1 MALKIGDRV
10 RENTSSTGVG
20 GLSLTGA
27 PAGFQTF
34 SSVLASGDTTY
45 YSLEENDKFEVG
57 IGTYG
62 SNNLERTTVLSS
74 SNSGNK
80 ISLGGSG
87 VVFITYPAAKAIF
100 NSETD
105 QLVLPVSGLLFNN
118 GTAIKDAKLV
128 ELSDVSLSGTPV
140 QNSVFD
146 LNITNKS
153 LSIGDLT
160 GPTNSNNILIG
171 YGAGSGITT
180 GSDSVIIGAESST
193 INKTGQH
200 NVHIG
205 TKAGPVTSDSASS
218 VYNSVAVGYSAGNKM
233 RHESIAIGYQSAE
246 NAYEIGFIGIG
257 YQVGNGLGSYSTA
270 IGYQAANS
278 LGEDYAISL
287 GYQAGYN
294 GAGESVIWIGQG
306 AGHSSTGSTKSI
318 GIGKNAGKSSSGTEC
333 IYIGEG
339 AGTSN
344 SANNLVFVGNAIPS
358 SNGTLIKGD
367 MDSKRIAV
375 GVADVTLDDTFFV
388 GINSANDEGVV
399 VKGAVSQVSNLT
411 SWKNNSDAVLASVSK
426 DGVVSAHEIVAT
438 GNGIQIANLVPA
450 STTNR
455 LYNNSGELYFNGS
468 AVGGGDVTTDQLN
481 YVSGIAVYGSG
492 QTIENEANITALLSA
507 SGTATSLIA
516 SSGIATYASGQA
528 VSNQSSIV
536 TNASN
541 ISTNTARVSYAS
553 GQAISNQSNITALLS
568 ASGTATSLISSS
580 GIATYA
586 SGQAIANEG
595 GIVAVSGI
603 AVYASGHVHDDL
615 YISGVASYASGQAIS
630 NQSEIIA
637 VSGWSDS
644 TFLKIDDDTY
654 VSGIAAYGSG
664 QAISNQSN
672 ITTNASNISTN
683 TGNIS
688 SNTAKVN
695 YASGQAIENESDI
708 AALLSASGT
717 ATSLVAS
724 SGIANYASGQAVSN
738 QASIST
744 NASNITY
751 VSGVATNKFVVTA
764 ADSSNYT
771 IDGMGLNSATDPV
784 IYLHKGHTYY
794 FDKQTASHPFRVSTS
809 NGGAAYQDADGNN
822 IEISGQGTLKFEVP
836 QNAPDKLYYYCTSHA
851 AMNGVIYT
859 TNNVDEIIHV
869 SGIAAY
875 ASGQAITNQ
884 SNITA
889 LNTASGIATSLLA
902 VSGTATSLV
911 STSGIASYASGQAV
925 SNQSSI
931 TSLLTASGTATS
943 LIASSGI
950 ASYASGQAIAN
961 ESDIVAVSGIAAYA
975 SGTSG
980 AGGSITVKEA
990 DGSPNV
996 SNVTTIVVSNGT
1008 LTDNGGG
1015 QVTVTTGGGG
1025 GGGDVTTG
1033 QLNYVSGIAVYG
1045 SGQAILNQ
1053 SNITALN
1060 TASGIATSLLA
1071 VSGTATSLV
1080 ATSGI
1085 ATYASGNTANISFGS
1100 NAEGD
1105 LLYHNGTSFIRLPKG
1120 ANDYILKMDGNVPN
1134 WEADTGGSS
1143 LSAGSGILVDGASKI
1158 NVYGGSGNFQEL
1170 QVTSDNVFVPKI
1182 IFTGSGA
1189 VDTPITL
1196 ETRSSYE
1203 SVSGSGSALLFQGTQ
1218 GQLFSI
1224 TDNLSSGVI
1233 FSVADIAGLP
1243 LIEADASGDV
1253 KLGEFGRYVG
1263 VGSGVPQYGL
1273 DISASGRIQKGVVLS
1288 SYVPAVTTNTLYNE
1302 GGTLKFNG
1310 SSIGGGGVDTYTS
1323 GVATYA
1329 SGQAISNQS
1338 SITALNTASGIATSL
1353 LSVSGTAT
1361 SLIAS
1366 SGIATYASGQAIAN
1380 ESDILATSGIAAYA
1394 SGLNNYLLNPS
1405 GVGGI
1410 SITSDVDFVIFS
1422 GDATLARS
1430 SELNYVSGVATYASG
1445 NTIATQAIANYA
1457 SGQAI
1462 ENEGLVTY
1470 ASGNTANISFGS
1482 NAEGDLLYHNGTS
1495 FIRLPK
1501 GTDDYI
1507 LKMNGNVPNW
1517 EADTGGSSLSA
1528 GSGVFVDGASKINIH
1543 SGTGN
1548 FQEVQLTSTNTFTPK
1563 MIFTGSGIQDTPVT
1577 LKVLSSH
1584 ASVNTSGT
1592 ALSFEGTQGQLFG
1605 ITDNLSSGNIF
1616 TVNDITGLPL
1626 ISADASGDVKIGQF
1640 GRYVG
1645 IGTGVP
1651 LYGFDVSSSGQL
1663 QKGVILSDY
1672 VPATTTNALYNDGG
1686 TLKFNGSAVGG
1697 GSASAEAQ
1705 YASGQAISNQS
1716 NITALLTASGTATS
1730 LIASSGIASYASGQ
1744 AVSNQSNITA
1754 LNTASGIA
1762 TSLVASSGIATYS
1775 SGVLTGG
1782 IANFNKV
1789 GINTGSP
1796 AFGLDVTGA
1805 GASGIIQATGLIV
1818 GVSGIACNGHF
1829 SATTKSFL
1837 IDHPTKDG
1845 MKLQYASLEGPENGV
1860 YIRGTSGSNI
1870 ITLPEYWSTLVDQS
1884 TVTVSLTAI
1893 GYYQALYIE
1902 EKGKNYIKVGGS
1914 KGSYDYVVYG
1924 ERKDVEKLKVE
1935 W

>member
-27 PAGFQTF
+27 PAGFQRF
-34 SSVLASGDTTY
+34 SAILASGDITY

-80 ISLGGSG
+80 IELGGSG
-87 VVFITYPAAKAIF
+87 VVFITYPASRAIF
-100 NSETD
+100 SSETG
-105 QLVLPVSGLLFNN
+105 QFVLGASGLLFAN
-118 GTAIKDAKLV
+118 GTNVKEGKLV
-128 ELSDVSLSGTPV
+128 ELADVSLSGTPV

-153 LSIGDLT
+153 LSIGDQT

-171 YGAGSGITT
+171 YGAGSGITS

-205 TKAGPVTSDSASS
+205 AKAGPVVSDAASS

-233 RHESIAIGYQSAE
+233 RHESVAIGYEAALH
-246 NAYEIGFIGIG
+246 AYEIGFVGIG
-257 YQVGNGLGSYSTA
+257 YQVGSGLGSYSTVV
-270 IGYQAANS
+270 GYQAGRT
-278 LGEDYAISL
+278 LGEDYAVAL

-306 AGHSSTGSTKSI
+306 AGHSSTGSAKSI
-318 GIGKNAGKSSSGTEC
+318 GIGKNAGKSSSGAEC
-333 IYIGEG
+333 IYIGES
-339 AGTSN
+339 AGLSN
-344 SANNLVFVGNAIPS
+344 SS
-358 SNGTLIKGD
+358 SNLLFIGNGSPAANDTLIKGD
-367 MDSKRIAV
+367 MDAKRIAI
-375 GVADVTLDDTFFV
+375 GVADVTLDDTLFV
-388 GINSANDEGVV
+388 GVNSANDEGIV
-399 VKGAVSQVSNLT
+399 VKAAVSQVSNLT
-411 SWKNNSDAVLASVSK
+411 SWKSSSDSVLASVSK

-438 GNGIQIANLVPA
+438 GNGIQIASLVPA
-450 STTNR
+450 STTNK
-455 LYNNSGELYFNGS
+455 LYNSAGSLYFNGS
-468 AVGGGDVTTDQLN
+468 QVSAPSGVPSGIAFFGLDKAIAQDSNIVYDSGNQRINLGSGGLKFSDGTIQTTADN
-481 YVSGIAVYGSG
+481 DTYVSGIAVYSSG
-492 QTIENEANITALLSA
+492 QT
-507 SGTATSLIA
+507 
-516 SSGIATYASGQA
+516 
-528 VSNQSSIV
+528 
-536 TNASN
+536 
-541 ISTNTARVSYAS
+541 
-553 GQAISNQSNITALLS
+553 ISNQSNITALLV
-568 ASGTATSLISSS
+568 ASGTATSLIS
-580 GIATYA
+580 
-586 SGQAIANEG
+586 
-595 GIVAVSGI
+595 
-603 AVYASGHVHDDL
+603 
-615 YISGVASYASGQAIS
+615 
-630 NQSEIIA
+630 
-637 VSGWSDS
+637 
-644 TFLKIDDDTY
+644 
-654 VSGIAAYGSG
+654 
-664 QAISNQSN
+664 
-672 ITTNASNISTN
+672 
-683 TGNIS
+683 
-688 SNTAKVN
+688 
-695 YASGQAIENESDI
+695 
-708 AALLSASGT
+708 
-717 ATSLVAS
+717 S

-738 QASIST
+738 QANITT
-744 NASNITY
+744 NTNNITY
-751 VSGVATNKFVVTA
+751 VSGVATNKFTVTA

-771 IDGMGLNSATDPV
+771 IDGMGLNSATDPS

-794 FDKQTASHPFRVSTS
+794 FDKQTSSHPFRVSTS
-809 NGGAAYQDADGNN
+809 NGGAAYQDADGNS

-851 AMNGVIYT
+851 SMNGVIYT

-911 STSGIASYASGQAV
+911 ATSGIATYASGQAV
-925 SNQSSI
+925 SNQSNI
-931 TSLLTASGTATS
+931 TALLTASGTATS

-996 SNVTTIVVSNGT
+996 GNVTTIVVSNGT

-1015 QVTVTTGGGG
+1015 QVTVTTGGSG
-1025 GGGDVTTG
+1025 GGGDVTTS

-1045 SGQAILNQ
+1045 SGQSILNQ
-1053 SNITALN
+1053 SNITALS

-1120 ANDYILKMDGNVPN
+1120 TDDYILKMNGNVPN
-1134 WEADTGGSS
+1134 WEADSGGSS
-1143 LSAGSGILVDGASKI
+1143 LSAGSGVFVDGASKI

-1170 QVTSDNVFVPKI
+1170 QVTSDNVFVPKVV
-1182 IFTGSGA
+1182 FTGSGA

-1263 VGSGVPQYGL
+1263 VGSGVPEYGL
-1273 DISASGRIQKGVVLS
+1273 DISASGRIQKGIVLS
-1288 SYVPAVTTNTLYNE
+1288 SYMPAVTTNTLYNE

-1338 SITALNTASGIATSL
+1338 SITSL
-1353 LSVSGTAT
+1353 LSASGTAT

-1366 SGIATYASGQAIAN
+1366 SGIASYASGQAISNQGNIIALLSASGTATSLIASSGIATYASGQAIENEGLATYASGQAIAN

-1410 SITSDVDFVIFS
+1410 SITSDADFVIFS

-1430 SELNYVSGVATYASG
+1430 SELNYVSGVAV
-1445 NTIATQAIANYA
+1445 YA
-1457 SGQAI
+1457 SGQITPA
-1462 ENEGLVTY
+1462 LT
-1470 ASGNTANISFGS
+1470 
-1482 NAEGDLLYHNGTS
+1482 
-1495 FIRLPK
+1495 
-1501 GTDDYI
+1501 
-1507 LKMNGNVPNW
+1507 
-1517 EADTGGSSLSA
+1517 A
-1528 GSGVFVDGASKINIH
+1528 GSGITIDGADKINVHGGSGHFINLAVDGA
-1543 SGTGN
+1543 
-1548 FQEVQLTSTNTFTPK
+1548 
-1563 MIFTGSGIQDTPVT
+1563 
-1577 LKVLSSH
+1577 
-1584 ASVNTSGT
+1584 
-1592 ALSFEGTQGQLFG
+1592 
-1605 ITDNLSSGNIF
+1605 
-1616 TVNDITGLPL
+1616 
-1626 ISADASGDVKIGQF
+1626 
-1640 GRYVG
+1640 
-1645 IGTGVP
+1645 
-1651 LYGFDVSSSGQL
+1651 
-1663 QKGVILSDY
+1663 
-1672 VPATTTNALYNDGG
+1672 
-1686 TLKFNGSAVGG
+1686 
-1697 GSASAEAQ
+1697 
-1705 YASGQAISNQS
+1705 
-1716 NITALLTASGTATS
+1716 
-1730 LIASSGIASYASGQ
+1730 
-1744 AVSNQSNITA
+1744 
-1754 LNTASGIA
+1754 
-1762 TSLVASSGIATYS
+1762 
-1775 SGVLTGG
+1775 
-1782 IANFNKV
+1782 
-1789 GINTGSP
+1789 
-1796 AFGLDVTGA
+1796 
-1805 GASGIIQATGLIV
+1805 
-1818 GVSGIACNGHF
+1818 F

-1845 MKLQYASLEGPENGV
+1845 MKLQYGSLEGPENGV
-1860 YIRGTSGSNI
+1860 YIRGTSGSNV

-1884 TVTVSLTAI
+1884 TVTVTLTSI
-1893 GYYQALYIE
+1893 GYYQPLFIK
-1902 EKGKNYIKVGGS
+1902 EKGKNYIKVGGC

>member
-27 PAGFQTF
+27 PAGFQRF
-34 SSVLASGDTTY
+34 SAILASGDVTY

-87 VVFITYPAAKAIF
+87 IVFITYPASKAIF
-100 NSETD
+100 NSESD
-105 QLVLPVSGLLFNN
+105 QLVLGASGLLFAN
-118 GTAIKDAKLV
+118 GTNFKDAKLV
-128 ELSDVSLSGTPV
+128 ELSDVNLSGTPV

-153 LSIGDLT
+153 LSIGDQT

-171 YGAGSGITT
+171 YGAGSGITS

-205 TKAGPVTSDSASS
+205 AKAGPVVSDAASS

-233 RHESIAIGYQSAE
+233 RHESVAIGYEAALH
-246 NAYEIGFIGIG
+246 AYEIGFVGIG
-257 YQVGNGLGSYSTA
+257 YQVGSGLGSYSTVV
-270 IGYQAANS
+270 GYQAGRT
-278 LGEDYAISL
+278 LGEDYAVAL

-306 AGHSSTGSTKSI
+306 AGHSSTGSAKSI
-318 GIGKNAGKSSSGTEC
+318 GIGKNAGKSSSGAEC
-333 IYIGEG
+333 IYIGES
-339 AGTSN
+339 AGLSN
-344 SANNLVFVGNAIPS
+344 SS
-358 SNGTLIKGD
+358 SNLLFIGNGSPAANDTLIKGD
-367 MDSKRIAV
+367 MDAKRIAI
-375 GVADVTLDDTFFV
+375 GVADVTLDDTLFV
-388 GINSANDEGVV
+388 GVNSANDEGIV
-399 VKGAVSQVSNLT
+399 VKAAVSQVSNLT
-411 SWKNNSDAVLASVSK
+411 SWKNSSDSVLASVSK

-438 GNGIQIANLVPA
+438 GNGIQIASLVPA
-450 STTNR
+450 STTNK
-455 LYNNSGELYFNGS
+455 LYNSAGSLYFNGS
-468 AVGGGDVTTDQLN
+468 QVSAPSGVPSGIAFFGLDKAIAQDSNIVYDSGNQRINLGSGGLKFSDGTIQTTADN
-481 YVSGIAVYGSG
+481 DTYVSGIAAYG
-492 QTIENEANITALLSA
+492 
-507 SGTATSLIA
+507 
-516 SSGIATYASGQA
+516 SGQA
-528 VSNQSSIV
+528 VSNQSSIS
-536 TNASN
+536 TNSSN
-541 ISTNTARVSYAS
+541 ISTNTNNISTNSSRVAYAS
-553 GQAISNQSNITALLS
+553 GLAISNELNVA
-568 ASGTATSLISSS
+568 
-580 GIATYA
+580 YA

-595 GIVAVSGI
+595 DIFAVSGIAAYASGVGGGDVTTAQLNYVSGI

-615 YISGVASYASGQAIS
+615 Y
-630 NQSEIIA
+630 
-637 VSGWSDS
+637 
-644 TFLKIDDDTY
+644 
-654 VSGIAAYGSG
+654 VSGIASYASG

-708 AALLSASGT
+708 AALLTASGT
-717 ATSLVAS
+717 ATSLIAS

-738 QASIST
+738 QASITT
-744 NASNITY
+744 NANNITY
-751 VSGVATNKFVVTA
+751 VSGVATNKFTVTA

-771 IDGMGLNSATDPV
+771 IDGMGLNSATDPS

-794 FDKQTASHPFRVSTS
+794 FDKQTSSHPFRVSTS
-809 NGGAAYQDADGNN
+809 NGGAAYQDADGNS

-851 AMNGVIYT
+851 SMNGVIYT

-911 STSGIASYASGQAV
+911 ATSGIATYASGQAV
-925 SNQSSI
+925 SNQSNI
-931 TSLLTASGTATS
+931 TALLTASGTATS

-996 SNVTTIVVSNGT
+996 GNVTTIVVSNGT

-1015 QVTVTTGGGG
+1015 QVTVTTGGSG
-1025 GGGDVTTG
+1025 GGGDVTTS

-1045 SGQAILNQ
+1045 SGQSILNQ
-1053 SNITALN
+1053 SNITALS

-1120 ANDYILKMDGNVPN
+1120 TDDYILKMNGNVPN
-1134 WEADTGGSS
+1134 WEADSGGSS
-1143 LSAGSGILVDGASKI
+1143 LSAGSGVFVDGASKI

-1170 QVTSDNVFVPKI
+1170 QVTSDNVFVPKVV
-1182 IFTGSGA
+1182 FTGSGA

-1263 VGSGVPQYGL
+1263 VGSGVPEYGL
-1273 DISASGRIQKGVVLS
+1273 DISASGRIQKGIVLS
-1288 SYVPAVTTNTLYNE
+1288 SYMPAVTTNTLYNE

-1338 SITALNTASGIATSL
+1338 SITAL
-1353 LSVSGTAT
+1353 LSASGTAT

-1366 SGIATYASGQAIAN
+1366 SGIATYASGQAIENEGLATYASGQAIAN

-1410 SITSDVDFVIFS
+1410 SITSDADFVIFS

-1430 SELNYVSGVATYASG
+1430 SELNYVSGVAV
-1445 NTIATQAIANYA
+1445 YA
-1457 SGQAI
+1457 SGQITPA
-1462 ENEGLVTY
+1462 LT
-1470 ASGNTANISFGS
+1470 
-1482 NAEGDLLYHNGTS
+1482 
-1495 FIRLPK
+1495 
-1501 GTDDYI
+1501 
-1507 LKMNGNVPNW
+1507 
-1517 EADTGGSSLSA
+1517 A
-1528 GSGVFVDGASKINIH
+1528 GSGITIDGADKINVHGGSGHFINLAVDGA
-1543 SGTGN
+1543 
-1548 FQEVQLTSTNTFTPK
+1548 
-1563 MIFTGSGIQDTPVT
+1563 
-1577 LKVLSSH
+1577 
-1584 ASVNTSGT
+1584 
-1592 ALSFEGTQGQLFG
+1592 
-1605 ITDNLSSGNIF
+1605 
-1616 TVNDITGLPL
+1616 
-1626 ISADASGDVKIGQF
+1626 
-1640 GRYVG
+1640 
-1645 IGTGVP
+1645 
-1651 LYGFDVSSSGQL
+1651 
-1663 QKGVILSDY
+1663 
-1672 VPATTTNALYNDGG
+1672 
-1686 TLKFNGSAVGG
+1686 
-1697 GSASAEAQ
+1697 
-1705 YASGQAISNQS
+1705 
-1716 NITALLTASGTATS
+1716 
-1730 LIASSGIASYASGQ
+1730 
-1744 AVSNQSNITA
+1744 
-1754 LNTASGIA
+1754 
-1762 TSLVASSGIATYS
+1762 
-1775 SGVLTGG
+1775 
-1782 IANFNKV
+1782 
-1789 GINTGSP
+1789 
-1796 AFGLDVTGA
+1796 
-1805 GASGIIQATGLIV
+1805 
-1818 GVSGIACNGHF
+1818 F

-1845 MKLQYASLEGPENGV
+1845 MKLQYGSLEGPENGV
-1860 YIRGTSGSNI
+1860 YIRGTSGSNV

-1884 TVTVSLTAI
+1884 TVTVTLTSI
-1893 GYYQALYIE
+1893 GYYQPLFIK
-1902 EKGKNYIKVGGS
+1902 EKGKNYIKVGGC

>member
-27 PAGFQTF
+27 PAGFQRF
-34 SSVLASGDTTY
+34 SAILASGDITY

-80 ISLGGSG
+80 IELGGSG
-87 VVFITYPAAKAIF
+87 VVFITYPASRAIF
-100 NSETD
+100 SSETG
-105 QLVLPVSGLLFNN
+105 QFVLGASGLLFAN
-118 GTAIKDAKLV
+118 GTNVKEGKLV
-128 ELSDVSLSGTPV
+128 ELADVSLSGTPV

-153 LSIGDLT
+153 LSIGDQT
-160 GPTNSNNILIG
+160 RPTNSNNILIG
-171 YGAGSGITT
+171 YGAGSGITS

-205 TKAGPVTSDSASS
+205 AKAGPVVSDAASS

-233 RHESIAIGYQSAE
+233 RHESVAIGYEAALH
-246 NAYEIGFIGIG
+246 AYEIGFVGIG
-257 YQVGNGLGSYSTA
+257 YQVGSGLGSYSTVV
-270 IGYQAANS
+270 GYQAGRT
-278 LGEDYAISL
+278 LGEDYAVAL

-306 AGHSSTGSTKSI
+306 AGHSSTGSAKSI
-318 GIGKNAGKSSSGTEC
+318 GIGKNAGKSSSGAEC
-333 IYIGEG
+333 IYIGES
-339 AGTSN
+339 AGLSN
-344 SANNLVFVGNAIPS
+344 SS
-358 SNGTLIKGD
+358 SNLLFIGNGSPAANDTLIKGD
-367 MDSKRIAV
+367 MDAKRIAI
-375 GVADVTLDDTFFV
+375 GVADVTLDDTLFV
-388 GINSANDEGVV
+388 GVNSANDEGIV
-399 VKGAVSQVSNLT
+399 VKAAVSQVSNLT
-411 SWKNNSDAVLASVSK
+411 SWKNSSDSVLASVSK

-438 GNGIQIANLVPA
+438 GNGIQIASLVPA
-450 STTNR
+450 STTNK
-455 LYNNSGELYFNGS
+455 LYNSAGSLYFNGS
-468 AVGGGDVTTDQLN
+468 QVSAPSGVPSGIAFFGLDKAIAQDSNIVYDSGNQRINLGSGGLKFSDGTIQTTADN
-481 YVSGIAVYGSG
+481 DTYVSGIAVYSSG
-492 QTIENEANITALLSA
+492 QT
-507 SGTATSLIA
+507 
-516 SSGIATYASGQA
+516 
-528 VSNQSSIV
+528 
-536 TNASN
+536 
-541 ISTNTARVSYAS
+541 
-553 GQAISNQSNITALLS
+553 ISNQSNITALLV
-568 ASGTATSLISSS
+568 ASGTATSLIS
-580 GIATYA
+580 
-586 SGQAIANEG
+586 
-595 GIVAVSGI
+595 
-603 AVYASGHVHDDL
+603 
-615 YISGVASYASGQAIS
+615 
-630 NQSEIIA
+630 
-637 VSGWSDS
+637 
-644 TFLKIDDDTY
+644 
-654 VSGIAAYGSG
+654 
-664 QAISNQSN
+664 
-672 ITTNASNISTN
+672 
-683 TGNIS
+683 
-688 SNTAKVN
+688 
-695 YASGQAIENESDI
+695 
-708 AALLSASGT
+708 
-717 ATSLVAS
+717 S

-738 QASIST
+738 QANITT
-744 NASNITY
+744 NTNNITY
-751 VSGVATNKFVVTA
+751 VSGVATNKFTVTA

-771 IDGMGLNSATDPV
+771 IDGMGLNSAIDPS

-794 FDKQTASHPFRVSTS
+794 FDKQTSSHPFRVSTS
-809 NGGAAYQDADGNN
+809 NGGAAYQDADGNS

-851 AMNGVIYT
+851 SMNGVIYT

-911 STSGIASYASGQAV
+911 ATSGIATYASGQAV
-925 SNQSSI
+925 SNQSNI
-931 TSLLTASGTATS
+931 TALLTASGTATS

-996 SNVTTIVVSNGT
+996 GNVTTIVVSNGT

-1015 QVTVTTGGGG
+1015 QVTVTTGGSG
-1025 GGGDVTTG
+1025 GGGDVTTS

-1045 SGQAILNQ
+1045 SGQSILNQ
-1053 SNITALN
+1053 SNITALS

-1120 ANDYILKMDGNVPN
+1120 TDDYILKMNGNVPN
-1134 WEADTGGSS
+1134 WEADSGGSS
-1143 LSAGSGILVDGASKI
+1143 LSAGSGVFVDGASKI

-1170 QVTSDNVFVPKI
+1170 QVTSDNVFVPKVV
-1182 IFTGSGA
+1182 FTGSGA

-1263 VGSGVPQYGL
+1263 VGSGVPEYGL
-1273 DISASGRIQKGVVLS
+1273 DISASGRIQKGIVLS
-1288 SYVPAVTTNTLYNE
+1288 SYMPAVTTNTLYNE

-1338 SITALNTASGIATSL
+1338 SITSLLSASGTATSLIASSGIASYASGQAISNQGNIIAL
-1353 LSVSGTAT
+1353 LSASGTAT

-1410 SITSDVDFVIFS
+1410 SITSDADFVIFS

-1430 SELNYVSGVATYASG
+1430 SELNYVSGVAV
-1445 NTIATQAIANYA
+1445 YA
-1457 SGQAI
+1457 SGQITPA
-1462 ENEGLVTY
+1462 LT
-1470 ASGNTANISFGS
+1470 
-1482 NAEGDLLYHNGTS
+1482 
-1495 FIRLPK
+1495 
-1501 GTDDYI
+1501 
-1507 LKMNGNVPNW
+1507 
-1517 EADTGGSSLSA
+1517 A
-1528 GSGVFVDGASKINIH
+1528 GSGITIDGADKINVHGGSGHFINLAVDGA
-1543 SGTGN
+1543 
-1548 FQEVQLTSTNTFTPK
+1548 
-1563 MIFTGSGIQDTPVT
+1563 
-1577 LKVLSSH
+1577 
-1584 ASVNTSGT
+1584 
-1592 ALSFEGTQGQLFG
+1592 
-1605 ITDNLSSGNIF
+1605 
-1616 TVNDITGLPL
+1616 
-1626 ISADASGDVKIGQF
+1626 
-1640 GRYVG
+1640 
-1645 IGTGVP
+1645 
-1651 LYGFDVSSSGQL
+1651 
-1663 QKGVILSDY
+1663 
-1672 VPATTTNALYNDGG
+1672 
-1686 TLKFNGSAVGG
+1686 
-1697 GSASAEAQ
+1697 
-1705 YASGQAISNQS
+1705 
-1716 NITALLTASGTATS
+1716 
-1730 LIASSGIASYASGQ
+1730 
-1744 AVSNQSNITA
+1744 
-1754 LNTASGIA
+1754 
-1762 TSLVASSGIATYS
+1762 
-1775 SGVLTGG
+1775 
-1782 IANFNKV
+1782 
-1789 GINTGSP
+1789 
-1796 AFGLDVTGA
+1796 
-1805 GASGIIQATGLIV
+1805 
-1818 GVSGIACNGHF
+1818 F

-1845 MKLQYASLEGPENGV
+1845 MKLQYGSLEGPENGV
-1860 YIRGTSGSNI
+1860 YIRGTSGSNV

-1884 TVTVSLTAI
+1884 TVTVTLTSI
-1893 GYYQALYIE
+1893 GYYQPLFIK
-1902 EKGKNYIKVGGS
+1902 EKGKNYIKVGGC

>member
-27 PAGFQTF
+27 PAGFQRF
-34 SSVLASGDTTY
+34 SAVLASGDTTY

-87 VVFITYPAAKAIF
+87 VVFITYPAAKAF
-100 NSETD
+100 FASESDEFT
-105 QLVLPVSGLLFNN
+105 VPSSGLVFSN
-118 GTAIKDAKLV
+118 GTVIKDAKLV
-128 ELSDVSLSGTPV
+128 ELTDVNLSGTPV

-205 TKAGPVTSDSASS
+205 AKAGPIVSDASNA

-233 RHESIAIGYQSAE
+233 RHESVAIGYESALH
-246 NAYEIGFIGIG
+246 AYEIGFVGIG
-257 YQVGNGLGSYSTA
+257 YQVGSGIGSYATV
-270 IGYQAANS
+270 IGYQAGRT
-278 LGEDYAISL
+278 LGEDYAVAL
-287 GYQAGYN
+287 GYQAGYD
-294 GAGESVIWIGQG
+294 GAGESAVWIGQG

-344 SANNLVFVGNAIPS
+344 SSNNFVFIGNSTPATNGSLV
-358 SNGTLIKGD
+358 KGD
-367 MDSKRIAV
+367 MDAKRIAV

-388 GINSANDEGVV
+388 GVNSANDEGIV
-399 VKGAVSQVSNLT
+399 VKAAVSQVSNLT
-411 SWKNNSDAVLASVSK
+411 SWKDSSSSVLASVSK

-438 GNGIQIANLVPA
+438 GNGIQIADLVPA
-450 STTNR
+450 STTNK
-455 LYNNSGELYFNGS
+455 LYNDGGTLKFNGS
-468 AVGGGDVTTDQLN
+468 AVGGGDVTTAQLN
-481 YVSGIAVYGSG
+481 YVSGIAIYSSG
-492 QTIENEANITALLSA
+492 QTLA
-507 SGTATSLIA
+507 
-516 SSGIATYASGQA
+516 
-528 VSNQSSIV
+528 
-536 TNASN
+536 
-541 ISTNTARVSYAS
+541 
-553 GQAISNQSNITALLS
+553 NQSNITALLT

-586 SGQAIANEG
+586 SGQA
-595 GIVAVSGI
+595 VSNQ
-603 AVYASGHVHDDL
+603 ST
-615 YISGVASYASGQAIS
+615 ISTNTSRAAYASGQAIS

-644 TFLKIDDDTY
+644 TFLKINDDTY
-654 VSGIAAYGSG
+654 VSGIAAYSSGQAVSNQSSISTNSSNISTNTNNISTNSSRVTYASGLAISNELNVAYASGQAIANEGDIFAVSGIAAYASGNLGTGDVTTAQLNYVSGIAVYASGHVHDDLYVSGVASYASG

-672 ITTNASNISTN
+672 ITTNTSNISTN

-708 AALLSASGT
+708 AALLTASGT
-717 ATSLVAS
+717 AISLVAS

-738 QASIST
+738 QANITT
-744 NASNITY
+744 NAGNITY
-751 VSGVATNKFVVTA
+751 VSGVATNKFTVTA

-771 IDGMGLNSATDPV
+771 IDGMGLNSATDPS

-794 FDKQTASHPFRVSTS
+794 FDKQTSGHPFRVSTS
-809 NGGAAYQDADGNN
+809 NGGSAYQDADGNS
-822 IEISGQGTLKFEVP
+822 IEITGQGVLKFEVP

-875 ASGQAITNQ
+875 ASGQAISNQ

-911 STSGIASYASGQAV
+911 ATSGIAAYSSGQAI
-925 SNQSSI
+925 SNQSNI

-961 ESDIVAVSGIAAYA
+961 ESDIFAVSGIAAYA

-996 SNVTTIVVSNGT
+996 GNVTTIVVSNGT

-1025 GGGDVTTG
+1025 GGGDVTTS
-1033 QLNYVSGIAVYG
+1033 QLNYVSGIAVYS
-1045 SGQAILNQ
+1045 SGQSILNQ
-1053 SNITALN
+1053 SNITALS

-1120 ANDYILKMDGNVPN
+1120 TDDYILKMNGNVPN
-1134 WEADTGGSS
+1134 WEADSGGSS
-1143 LSAGSGILVDGASKI
+1143 LSAGSGVFVDGASKI

-1170 QVTSDNVFVPKI
+1170 QVTSDNVFVPKVV
-1182 IFTGSGA
+1182 FTGSGA

-1263 VGSGVPQYGL
+1263 VGSGVPEYGL

-1338 SITALNTASGIATSL
+1338 SITALLSASGTATSLIASSGIASYASGQAISNQGNITAL
-1353 LSVSGTAT
+1353 LSASGTAT

-1366 SGIATYASGQAIAN
+1366 SGIATYASGQAI
-1380 ESDILATSGIAAYA
+1380 
-1394 SGLNNYLLNPS
+1394 
-1405 GVGGI
+1405 
-1410 SITSDVDFVIFS
+1410 
-1422 GDATLARS
+1422 
-1430 SELNYVSGVATYASG
+1430 
-1445 NTIATQAIANYA
+1445 
-1457 SGQAI
+1457 
-1462 ENEGLVTY
+1462 ENEALVSY

-1482 NAEGDLLYHNGTS
+1482 NAEGDILIHNGSKFT
-1495 FIRLPK
+1495 RLAK
-1501 GTDDYI
+1501 GTDNYI
-1507 LKMNGNVPNW
+1507 LKMNGNLPNW
-1517 EADTGGSSLSA
+1517 EAESGGGGSSLTA
-1528 GSGVFVDGASKINIH
+1528 GSGITIDGADKINVY
-1543 SGTGN
+1543 G
-1548 FQEVQLTSTNTFTPK
+1548 
-1563 MIFTGSGIQDTPVT
+1563 GSGHFINLNV
-1577 LKVLSSH
+1577 
-1584 ASVNTSGT
+1584 
-1592 ALSFEGTQGQLFG
+1592 EG
-1605 ITDNLSSGNIF
+1605 
-1616 TVNDITGLPL
+1616 
-1626 ISADASGDVKIGQF
+1626 A
-1640 GRYVG
+1640 
-1645 IGTGVP
+1645 
-1651 LYGFDVSSSGQL
+1651 
-1663 QKGVILSDY
+1663 
-1672 VPATTTNALYNDGG
+1672 
-1686 TLKFNGSAVGG
+1686 
-1697 GSASAEAQ
+1697 
-1705 YASGQAISNQS
+1705 
-1716 NITALLTASGTATS
+1716 
-1730 LIASSGIASYASGQ
+1730 
-1744 AVSNQSNITA
+1744 
-1754 LNTASGIA
+1754 
-1762 TSLVASSGIATYS
+1762 
-1775 SGVLTGG
+1775 
-1782 IANFNKV
+1782 
-1789 GINTGSP
+1789 
-1796 AFGLDVTGA
+1796 
-1805 GASGIIQATGLIV
+1805 
-1818 GVSGIACNGHF
+1818 F

-1845 MKLQYASLEGPENGV
+1845 MKLQYGSLEGPENGV
-1860 YIRGTSGSNI
+1860 YVRGTSSSNI
-1870 ITLPEYWSTLVDQS
+1870 ITLPEYWSTLVDES
-1884 TVTVSLTAI
+1884 TVTVTLTAI
-1893 GYYQALYIE
+1893 GFYQALYIA
-1902 EKGKNYIKVGGS
+1902 EKGKNYIKVGGA
-1914 KGSYDYVVYG
+1914 KGSYDYVIYG

>member
-27 PAGFQTF
+27 PAGFQRF
-34 SSVLASGDTTY
+34 SAVLASGDTTY

-87 VVFITYPAAKAIF
+87 IVFITYPASKAIF
-100 NSETD
+100 NSESD
-105 QLVLPVSGLLFNN
+105 QLVLGASGLLFAN
-118 GTAIKDAKLV
+118 GTNFKDAKLV
-128 ELSDVSLSGTPV
+128 ELSDVNLSGTPV

-153 LSIGDLT
+153 LSIGDQT

-171 YGAGSGITT
+171 YGAGSGITS

-205 TKAGPVTSDSASS
+205 AKAGPVVSDAASS

-233 RHESIAIGYQSAE
+233 RHESVAIGYEAALH
-246 NAYEIGFIGIG
+246 AYEIGFVGIG
-257 YQVGNGLGSYSTA
+257 YQVGSGLGSYSTVV
-270 IGYQAANS
+270 GYQAGRT
-278 LGEDYAISL
+278 LGEDYAVAL

-306 AGHSSTGSTKSI
+306 AGHSSTGSAKSI
-318 GIGKNAGKSSSGTEC
+318 GIGKNAGKSSSGAEC
-333 IYIGEG
+333 IYIGES
-339 AGTSN
+339 AGLSN
-344 SANNLVFVGNAIPS
+344 SS
-358 SNGTLIKGD
+358 SNLLFIGNGSPAANDTLIKGD
-367 MDSKRIAV
+367 MDAKRIAI
-375 GVADVTLDDTFFV
+375 GVADVTLDDTLFV
-388 GINSANDEGVV
+388 GVNSANDEGIV
-399 VKGAVSQVSNLT
+399 VKGAASQVSNLT
-411 SWKNNSDAVLASVSK
+411 SWKNSSDSVLASVSK

-438 GNGIQIANLVPA
+438 GNGIQIASLVPA
-450 STTNR
+450 STTNK
-455 LYNNSGELYFNGS
+455 LYNSAGSLYFNGS
-468 AVGGGDVTTDQLN
+468 QISAPSGVPSGIAFFGLDKAIAQDSNIVYDSGNQRINLGSGGLKFSDGTIQITADNDT
-481 YVSGIAVYGSG
+481 YVSGIAVYS
-492 QTIENEANITALLSA
+492 
-507 SGTATSLIA
+507 
-516 SSGIATYASGQA
+516 
-528 VSNQSSIV
+528 
-536 TNASN
+536 
-541 ISTNTARVSYAS
+541 
-553 GQAISNQSNITALLS
+553 
-568 ASGTATSLISSS
+568 
-580 GIATYA
+580 
-586 SGQAIANEG
+586 
-595 GIVAVSGI
+595 
-603 AVYASGHVHDDL
+603 
-615 YISGVASYASGQAIS
+615 
-630 NQSEIIA
+630 
-637 VSGWSDS
+637 
-644 TFLKIDDDTY
+644 
-654 VSGIAAYGSG
+654 SG

-695 YASGQAIENESDI
+695 YASGQAIENESGI
-708 AALLSASGT
+708 AALLTASGT
-717 ATSLVAS
+717 ATSLISS

-738 QASIST
+738 QANITT
-744 NASNITY
+744 NAGNITY
-751 VSGVATNKFVVTA
+751 VSGVATNKFTVTA

-771 IDGMGLNSATDPV
+771 IDGMGLNSATDPS

-794 FDKQTASHPFRVSTS
+794 FDKQTSSHPFRVSTS
-809 NGGAAYQDADGNN
+809 NGGSAYQDADGNN
-822 IEISGQGTLKFEVP
+822 IEISGQGVLKFEVP
-836 QNAPDKLYYYCTSHA
+836 QDAPDKLYYYCTSHA

-911 STSGIASYASGQAV
+911 ATSGIATYASGQAV
-925 SNQSSI
+925 SNQSNI
-931 TSLLTASGTATS
+931 TALLTASGTATS

-961 ESDIVAVSGIAAYA
+961 ESDIFAVSGIAAYA

-996 SNVTTIVVSNGT
+996 GNVTTIVVSNGT

-1025 GGGDVTTG
+1025 GGGDVSTA
-1033 QLNYVSGIAVYG
+1033 QLNYVSGIAVYS
-1045 SGQAILNQ
+1045 SGQAISNQ
-1053 SNITALN
+1053 SNITALS

-1105 LLYHNGTSFIRLPKG
+1105 LLYHNGTNFIRLPKG
-1120 ANDYILKMDGNVPN
+1120 TDDYILKMNGNVPN

-1143 LSAGSGILVDGASKI
+1143 LSAGSGVFVDGASKI

-1170 QVTSDNVFVPKI
+1170 QVTSDNVFVPKVV
-1182 IFTGSGA
+1182 FTGSGA

-1263 VGSGVPQYGL
+1263 VGSGIPEYGI

-1310 SSIGGGGVDTYTS
+1310 SAIGGGGGDVSTAQLNYVS
-1323 GVATYA
+1323 GIAVYS
-1329 SGQAISNQS
+1329 SGQA
-1338 SITALNTASGIATSL
+1338 
-1353 LSVSGTAT
+1353 V
-1361 SLIAS
+1361 
-1366 SGIATYASGQAIAN
+1366 AN
-1380 ESDILATSGIAAYA
+1380 ESDLVGVSGIAAYA
-1394 SGLNNYLLNPS
+1394 SGVSLIVKEADGSPNVSNVRTIVVTNGTLTDD
-1405 GVGGI
+1405 GGGQ
-1410 SITSDVDFVIFS
+1410 V
-1422 GDATLARS
+1422 
-1430 SELNYVSGVATYASG
+1430 
-1445 NTIATQAIANYA
+1445 TIAT
-1457 SGQAI
+1457 SG
-1462 ENEGLVTY
+1462 G
-1470 ASGNTANISFGS
+1470 GG
-1482 NAEGDLLYHNGTS
+1482 GG
-1495 FIRLPK
+1495 
-1501 GTDDYI
+1501 
-1507 LKMNGNVPNW
+1507 
-1517 EADTGGSSLSA
+1517 GGSSLTA
-1528 GSGVFVDGASKINIH
+1528 GSGITIDGADKINVY
-1543 SGTGN
+1543 G
-1548 FQEVQLTSTNTFTPK
+1548 
-1563 MIFTGSGIQDTPVT
+1563 GSGHFINLNV
-1577 LKVLSSH
+1577 
-1584 ASVNTSGT
+1584 
-1592 ALSFEGTQGQLFG
+1592 EG
-1605 ITDNLSSGNIF
+1605 
-1616 TVNDITGLPL
+1616 
-1626 ISADASGDVKIGQF
+1626 A
-1640 GRYVG
+1640 
-1645 IGTGVP
+1645 
-1651 LYGFDVSSSGQL
+1651 
-1663 QKGVILSDY
+1663 
-1672 VPATTTNALYNDGG
+1672 
-1686 TLKFNGSAVGG
+1686 
-1697 GSASAEAQ
+1697 
-1705 YASGQAISNQS
+1705 
-1716 NITALLTASGTATS
+1716 
-1730 LIASSGIASYASGQ
+1730 
-1744 AVSNQSNITA
+1744 
-1754 LNTASGIA
+1754 
-1762 TSLVASSGIATYS
+1762 
-1775 SGVLTGG
+1775 
-1782 IANFNKV
+1782 
-1789 GINTGSP
+1789 
-1796 AFGLDVTGA
+1796 
-1805 GASGIIQATGLIV
+1805 
-1818 GVSGIACNGHF
+1818 F

-1837 IDHPTKDG
+1837 IDHPTKEG
-1845 MKLQYASLEGPENGV
+1845 MKLQYGSLEGPENGV

-1884 TVTVSLTAI
+1884 TVTVSLTPV

-1902 EKGKNYIKVGGS
+1902 EKGKNYIKVGGA
-1914 KGSYDYVVYG
+1914 KGSYDYVIYG

>member
-27 PAGFQTF
+27 PAGFQRF
-34 SSVLASGDTTY
+34 SAVLASGDTTY

-87 VVFITYPAAKAIF
+87 VVFITYPAAKAF
-100 NSETD
+100 FASESDEFT
-105 QLVLPVSGLLFNN
+105 VPSSGLVFSN
-118 GTAIKDAKLV
+118 GTVIKDAKLV
-128 ELSDVSLSGTPV
+128 ELTDVNLSGTPV

-205 TKAGPVTSDSASS
+205 AKAGPIVSDASNA

-233 RHESIAIGYQSAE
+233 RHESVAIGYESALH
-246 NAYEIGFIGIG
+246 AYEIGFVGIG
-257 YQVGNGLGSYSTA
+257 YQVGSGIGSYATV
-270 IGYQAANS
+270 IGYQAGRT
-278 LGEDYAISL
+278 LGEDYAVAL
-287 GYQAGYN
+287 GYQAGYD
-294 GAGESVIWIGQG
+294 GAGESAVWIGQG
-306 AGHSSTGSTKSI
+306 AGHSSTSSTKSI

-344 SANNLVFVGNAIPS
+344 SSNNFVFIGNSTPATNGSLV
-358 SNGTLIKGD
+358 KGD
-367 MDSKRIAV
+367 MDAKRIAV

-388 GINSANDEGVV
+388 GVNSANDEGIV
-399 VKGAVSQVSNLT
+399 VKAAVSQVSNLT
-411 SWKNNSDAVLASVSK
+411 SWKDSSSSVLASVSK

-438 GNGIQIANLVPA
+438 GNGIQIADLVPA
-450 STTNR
+450 STTNK
-455 LYNNSGELYFNGS
+455 LYNDGGTLKFNGS
-468 AVGGGDVTTDQLN
+468 AVGGGDVTTAQLN
-481 YVSGIAVYGSG
+481 YVSGIAIYSSG
-492 QTIENEANITALLSA
+492 QTLA
-507 SGTATSLIA
+507 
-516 SSGIATYASGQA
+516 
-528 VSNQSSIV
+528 
-536 TNASN
+536 
-541 ISTNTARVSYAS
+541 
-553 GQAISNQSNITALLS
+553 NQSNITALLT

-586 SGQAIANEG
+586 SGQA
-595 GIVAVSGI
+595 VSNQ
-603 AVYASGHVHDDL
+603 ST
-615 YISGVASYASGQAIS
+615 ISTNTSRAAYASGQAIS

-644 TFLKIDDDTY
+644 TFLKINDDTY
-654 VSGIAAYGSG
+654 VSGIAAYSSGQAVSNQSSISTNSSNISTNTNNISTNSSRVTYASGLAISNELNVAYASGQAIANEGDIFAVSGIAAYASGNLGTGDVTTAQLNYVSGIAVYASGHVHDDLYVSGVASYASG

-672 ITTNASNISTN
+672 ITTNTSNISTN

-708 AALLSASGT
+708 AALLTASGT
-717 ATSLVAS
+717 AISLVAS

-738 QASIST
+738 QANITT
-744 NASNITY
+744 NAGNITY
-751 VSGVATNKFVVTA
+751 VSGVATNKFTVTA

-771 IDGMGLNSATDPV
+771 IDGMGLNSATDPS

-794 FDKQTASHPFRVSTS
+794 FDKQTSGHPFRVSTS
-809 NGGAAYQDADGNN
+809 NGGSAYQDADGNS
-822 IEISGQGTLKFEVP
+822 IEITGQGVLKFEVP

-875 ASGQAITNQ
+875 ASGQAISNQ

-911 STSGIASYASGQAV
+911 ATSGIAAYSSGQAI
-925 SNQSSI
+925 SNQSNI

-961 ESDIVAVSGIAAYA
+961 ESDIFAVSGIAAYA

-996 SNVTTIVVSNGT
+996 GNVTTIVVSNGT

-1025 GGGDVTTG
+1025 GGGDVTTS
-1033 QLNYVSGIAVYG
+1033 QLNYVSGIAVYS
-1045 SGQAILNQ
+1045 SGQSILNQ
-1053 SNITALN
+1053 SNITALS

-1120 ANDYILKMDGNVPN
+1120 TDDYILKMNGNVPN
-1134 WEADTGGSS
+1134 WEADSGGSS
-1143 LSAGSGILVDGASKI
+1143 LSAGSGVFVDGASKI

-1170 QVTSDNVFVPKI
+1170 QVTSDNVFVPKVV
-1182 IFTGSGA
+1182 FTGSGA

-1263 VGSGVPQYGL
+1263 VGSGVPEYGL

-1338 SITALNTASGIATSL
+1338 SITAL
-1353 LSVSGTAT
+1353 LSASGTAT

-1366 SGIATYASGQAIAN
+1366 SGIATYASGQAI
-1380 ESDILATSGIAAYA
+1380 
-1394 SGLNNYLLNPS
+1394 
-1405 GVGGI
+1405 
-1410 SITSDVDFVIFS
+1410 
-1422 GDATLARS
+1422 
-1430 SELNYVSGVATYASG
+1430 
-1445 NTIATQAIANYA
+1445 
-1457 SGQAI
+1457 
-1462 ENEGLVTY
+1462 ENEALVSY

-1482 NAEGDLLYHNGTS
+1482 NAEGDILIHNGSKFT
-1495 FIRLPK
+1495 RLAK
-1501 GTDDYI
+1501 GTDNYI
-1507 LKMNGNVPNW
+1507 LKMNGNLPNW
-1517 EADTGGSSLSA
+1517 EAESGGGGSSLTA
-1528 GSGVFVDGASKINIH
+1528 GSGITIDGADKINVY
-1543 SGTGN
+1543 G
-1548 FQEVQLTSTNTFTPK
+1548 
-1563 MIFTGSGIQDTPVT
+1563 GSGHFINLNV
-1577 LKVLSSH
+1577 
-1584 ASVNTSGT
+1584 
-1592 ALSFEGTQGQLFG
+1592 EG
-1605 ITDNLSSGNIF
+1605 
-1616 TVNDITGLPL
+1616 
-1626 ISADASGDVKIGQF
+1626 A
-1640 GRYVG
+1640 
-1645 IGTGVP
+1645 
-1651 LYGFDVSSSGQL
+1651 
-1663 QKGVILSDY
+1663 
-1672 VPATTTNALYNDGG
+1672 
-1686 TLKFNGSAVGG
+1686 
-1697 GSASAEAQ
+1697 
-1705 YASGQAISNQS
+1705 
-1716 NITALLTASGTATS
+1716 
-1730 LIASSGIASYASGQ
+1730 
-1744 AVSNQSNITA
+1744 
-1754 LNTASGIA
+1754 
-1762 TSLVASSGIATYS
+1762 
-1775 SGVLTGG
+1775 
-1782 IANFNKV
+1782 
-1789 GINTGSP
+1789 
-1796 AFGLDVTGA
+1796 
-1805 GASGIIQATGLIV
+1805 
-1818 GVSGIACNGHF
+1818 F

-1845 MKLQYASLEGPENGV
+1845 MKLQYGSLEGPENGV
-1860 YIRGTSGSNI
+1860 YVRGTSSSNI
-1870 ITLPEYWSTLVDQS
+1870 ITLPEYWSTLVDES
-1884 TVTVSLTAI
+1884 TVTVTLTAI
-1893 GYYQALYIE
+1893 GFYQALYIA
-1902 EKGKNYIKVGGS
+1902 EKGKNYIKVGGA

>member
-27 PAGFQTF
+27 PAGFQRF
-34 SSVLASGDTTY
+34 SAVLASGDTTY

-87 VVFITYPAAKAIF
+87 VVFITYPAAKAF
-100 NSETD
+100 FASESDEFT
-105 QLVLPVSGLLFNN
+105 VPSSGLVFSN
-118 GTAIKDAKLV
+118 GTVIKDAKLV
-128 ELSDVSLSGTPV
+128 ELTDVNLSGTPV

-205 TKAGPVTSDSASS
+205 SKAGPVTSDSASS

-257 YQVGNGLGSYSTA
+257 YQVGNSLGSYSTA

-278 LGEDYAISL
+278 LGEDYAVAL
-287 GYQAGYN
+287 GYQAGYD
-294 GAGESVIWIGQG
+294 GAGESAVWIGQG
-306 AGHSSTGSTKSI
+306 AGHSSTSSTKSI

-344 SANNLVFVGNAIPS
+344 SSNNFVFIGNSTPATNGSLV
-358 SNGTLIKGD
+358 KGD
-367 MDSKRIAV
+367 MDAKRIAV

-388 GINSANDEGVV
+388 GVNSANDEGIV
-399 VKGAVSQVSNLT
+399 VKAAVSQVSNLT
-411 SWKNNSDAVLASVSK
+411 SWKDSSSSVLASVSK

-438 GNGIQIANLVPA
+438 GNGIQIADLVPA
-450 STTNR
+450 STTNK
-455 LYNNSGELYFNGS
+455 LYNDGGTLKFNGS
-468 AVGGGDVTTDQLN
+468 AVGGGDVTTAQLN
-481 YVSGIAVYGSG
+481 YVSGIAIYSSG
-492 QTIENEANITALLSA
+492 QTLA
-507 SGTATSLIA
+507 
-516 SSGIATYASGQA
+516 
-528 VSNQSSIV
+528 
-536 TNASN
+536 
-541 ISTNTARVSYAS
+541 
-553 GQAISNQSNITALLS
+553 NQSNITALLT

-586 SGQAIANEG
+586 SGQA
-595 GIVAVSGI
+595 VSNQ
-603 AVYASGHVHDDL
+603 ST
-615 YISGVASYASGQAIS
+615 ISTNTSKVTYASGQAIS

-654 VSGIAAYGSG
+654 VSGIAAYSSGQAVSNQSSISTNSSNISTNTNNISTNSSRVTYASGLAISNELNVAYASGQAIANEGDIFAVSGIAAYASGNLGTGDVTTAQLNYVSGIAVYASGHVHDDLYVSGVASYASG

-672 ITTNASNISTN
+672 ITTNTSNISTN

-708 AALLSASGT
+708 AALLTASGT
-717 ATSLVAS
+717 AISLVAS

-738 QASIST
+738 QANITT
-744 NASNITY
+744 NAGNITY
-751 VSGVATNKFVVTA
+751 VSGVATNKFTVTA

-771 IDGMGLNSATDPV
+771 IDGMGLNSATDPS

-794 FDKQTASHPFRVSTS
+794 FDKQTSGHPFRVSTS
-809 NGGAAYQDADGNN
+809 NGGSAYQDADGNS
-822 IEISGQGTLKFEVP
+822 IEITGQGVLKFEVP

-875 ASGQAITNQ
+875 ASGQAISNQ

-911 STSGIASYASGQAV
+911 ATSGIAAYSSGQAI
-925 SNQSSI
+925 SNQSNI

-961 ESDIVAVSGIAAYA
+961 ESDIFAVSGIAAYA

-996 SNVTTIVVSNGT
+996 GNVTTIVVSNGT

-1025 GGGDVTTG
+1025 GGGDVTTS
-1033 QLNYVSGIAVYG
+1033 QLNYVSGIAVYS
-1045 SGQAILNQ
+1045 SGQSILNQ
-1053 SNITALN
+1053 SNITALS

-1120 ANDYILKMDGNVPN
+1120 TDDYILKMNGNVPN
-1134 WEADTGGSS
+1134 WEADSGGSS
-1143 LSAGSGILVDGASKI
+1143 LSAGSGVFVDGASKI

-1170 QVTSDNVFVPKI
+1170 QVTSDNVFVPKVV
-1182 IFTGSGA
+1182 FTGSGA

-1263 VGSGVPQYGL
+1263 VGSGVPEYGL

-1338 SITALNTASGIATSL
+1338 SITALLSASGTATSLIASSGIASYASGQAISNQGNITAL
-1353 LSVSGTAT
+1353 LSASGTAT

-1366 SGIATYASGQAIAN
+1366 SGIATYASGQAI
-1380 ESDILATSGIAAYA
+1380 
-1394 SGLNNYLLNPS
+1394 
-1405 GVGGI
+1405 
-1410 SITSDVDFVIFS
+1410 
-1422 GDATLARS
+1422 
-1430 SELNYVSGVATYASG
+1430 
-1445 NTIATQAIANYA
+1445 
-1457 SGQAI
+1457 
-1462 ENEGLVTY
+1462 ENEALVSY

-1482 NAEGDLLYHNGTS
+1482 NAEGDILIHNGSKFT
-1495 FIRLPK
+1495 RLAK
-1501 GTDDYI
+1501 GTDNYI
-1507 LKMNGNVPNW
+1507 LKMNGNLPNW
-1517 EADTGGSSLSA
+1517 EAESGGGGSSLTA
-1528 GSGVFVDGASKINIH
+1528 GSGITIDGADKINVY
-1543 SGTGN
+1543 G
-1548 FQEVQLTSTNTFTPK
+1548 
-1563 MIFTGSGIQDTPVT
+1563 GSGHFINLNV
-1577 LKVLSSH
+1577 
-1584 ASVNTSGT
+1584 
-1592 ALSFEGTQGQLFG
+1592 EG
-1605 ITDNLSSGNIF
+1605 
-1616 TVNDITGLPL
+1616 
-1626 ISADASGDVKIGQF
+1626 A
-1640 GRYVG
+1640 
-1645 IGTGVP
+1645 
-1651 LYGFDVSSSGQL
+1651 
-1663 QKGVILSDY
+1663 
-1672 VPATTTNALYNDGG
+1672 
-1686 TLKFNGSAVGG
+1686 
-1697 GSASAEAQ
+1697 
-1705 YASGQAISNQS
+1705 
-1716 NITALLTASGTATS
+1716 
-1730 LIASSGIASYASGQ
+1730 
-1744 AVSNQSNITA
+1744 
-1754 LNTASGIA
+1754 
-1762 TSLVASSGIATYS
+1762 
-1775 SGVLTGG
+1775 
-1782 IANFNKV
+1782 
-1789 GINTGSP
+1789 
-1796 AFGLDVTGA
+1796 
-1805 GASGIIQATGLIV
+1805 
-1818 GVSGIACNGHF
+1818 F

-1845 MKLQYASLEGPENGV
+1845 MKLQYGSLEGPENGV
-1860 YIRGTSGSNI
+1860 YVRGTSSSNI
-1870 ITLPEYWSTLVDQS
+1870 ITLPEYWSTLVDES
-1884 TVTVSLTAI
+1884 TVTVTLTAI
-1893 GYYQALYIE
+1893 GFYQALYIA
-1902 EKGKNYIKVGGS
+1902 EKGKNYIKVGGA

>member
-27 PAGFQTF
+27 PAGFQRF
-34 SSVLASGDTTY
+34 SDVLASGDITY

-74 SNSGNK
+74 SNSGSK

-87 VVFITYPAAKAIF
+87 VVFITYPAAKAF
-100 NSETD
+100 FASESDEFT
-105 QLVLPVSGLLFNN
+105 VPSSGLVFSN
-118 GTAIKDAKLV
+118 GTVIKDAKLV
-128 ELSDVSLSGTPV
+128 ELSDVNLSGTPV

-205 TKAGPVTSDSASS
+205 SKAGPVVSDAASS

-233 RHESIAIGYQSAE
+233 RHESVAIGYEAALH
-246 NAYEIGFIGIG
+246 AYEIGFIGIG
-257 YQVGNGLGSYSTA
+257 YQVGSGLGSYSTV
-270 IGYQAANS
+270 IGYQAGRTLA
-278 LGEDYAISL
+278 EDYAVAL

-294 GAGESVIWIGQG
+294 GAGEASVWIGQG
-306 AGHSSTGSTKSI
+306 AGHSSTGSNKSI
-318 GIGKNAGKSSSGTEC
+318 GIGKNSGKSSSGAEC

-344 SANNLVFVGNAIPS
+344 SSNNLVFIGNSTPAT
-358 SNGTLIKGD
+358 NGSLVKGD
-367 MDSKRIAV
+367 MDAKRIAI
-375 GVADVTLDDTFFV
+375 GVADVTLDDTLFV
-388 GINSANDEGVV
+388 GVNSANDEGIV
-399 VKGAVSQVSNLT
+399 VKGAVSQASNLT
-411 SWKNNSDAVLASVSK
+411 SWKNSADGVLASVNK
-426 DGVVSAHEIVAT
+426 DGVISAHEIIAT
-438 GNGIQIANLVPA
+438 GNGIQIASLVPI
-450 STTNR
+450 STTNK

-468 AVGGGDVTTDQLN
+468 AVGGGDVSTAQLN
-481 YVSGIAVYGSG
+481 YVSGIAVYSSG
-492 QTIENEANITALLSA
+492 QVVA
-507 SGTATSLIA
+507 
-516 SSGIATYASGQA
+516 
-528 VSNQSSIV
+528 
-536 TNASN
+536 
-541 ISTNTARVSYAS
+541 
-553 GQAISNQSNITALLS
+553 NQSNITALLT

-586 SGQAIANEG
+586 SGQA
-595 GIVAVSGI
+595 VSNQ
-603 AVYASGHVHDDL
+603 ST
-615 YISGVASYASGQAIS
+615 ISTNTSRVVYASGQAIS

-654 VSGIAAYGSG
+654 VSGIAAYGSGQAISNQSSISTNSSNISTNTSNISTNSGRATYASGLAISNELNVAYASGQAIANEGDIFAVSGIAAYASGNLGTGDVTTAQLNYVSGIAVYASGHVHDDLYVSGVASYASG

-708 AALLSASGT
+708 AALLTASGT
-717 ATSLVAS
+717 ATSLIAS

-738 QASIST
+738 QANITT
-744 NASNITY
+744 NTNNITY
-751 VSGVATNKFVVTA
+751 VSGVATNKFTVTA

-771 IDGMGLNSATDPV
+771 IDGMGLNSATDPS

-794 FDKQTASHPFRVSTS
+794 FDKQTSSHPFRVSTS
-809 NGGAAYQDADGNN
+809 NGGAAYQDADGNS

-851 AMNGVIYT
+851 SMNGVIYT

-869 SGIAAY
+869 SGIATY

-911 STSGIASYASGQAV
+911 ATSGIATYASGQAV
-925 SNQSSI
+925 SNQSNI
-931 TSLLTASGTATS
+931 TALLTASGTATS

-961 ESDIVAVSGIAAYA
+961 ESDIFAVSGIAAYA

-1008 LTDNGGG
+1008 LADNGGG

-1025 GGGDVTTG
+1025 GGDVTTS
-1033 QLNYVSGIAVYG
+1033 QLNYVSGVAVYS

-1071 VSGTATSLV
+1071 VSGTVTSLV

-1120 ANDYILKMDGNVPN
+1120 TDDYILKMNGNVPN
-1134 WEADTGGSS
+1134 WEADSGGSS
-1143 LSAGSGILVDGASKI
+1143 LSAGSGVLVDGASKI

-1170 QVTSDNVFVPKI
+1170 QVTSDNVFVPKVV
-1182 IFTGSGA
+1182 FTGSGA

-1273 DISASGRIQKGVVLS
+1273 DISASGRIQKGIVLS

-1310 SSIGGGGVDTYTS
+1310 SSIGGGSVDTYTS

-1338 SITALNTASGIATSL
+1338 NIVALNTASGIATSL

-1366 SGIATYASGQAIAN
+1366 SGIATYASGQAIENEGLATYASGQVNIATDGTAEASKALVLDSAKSFTGVKDGRFSQFDSFVYSTGVSVGNSGIALARNTPSVITDILYNVGGTLYFNGSQLASAGGASTTAQYASGQATSLNTASGIATSLLSVSGTVTSLISTSGIATYASGQAIAN
-1380 ESDILATSGIAAYA
+1380 ESDILATSGIAH
-1394 SGLNNYLLNPS
+1394 
-1405 GVGGI
+1405 
-1410 SITSDVDFVIFS
+1410 
-1422 GDATLARS
+1422 
-1430 SELNYVSGVATYASG
+1430 
-1445 NTIATQAIANYA
+1445 YA
-1457 SGQAI
+1457 SGQA
-1462 ENEGLVTY
+1462 
-1470 ASGNTANISFGS
+1470 
-1482 NAEGDLLYHNGTS
+1482 
-1495 FIRLPK
+1495 
-1501 GTDDYI
+1501 
-1507 LKMNGNVPNW
+1507 
-1517 EADTGGSSLSA
+1517 GGSSLTA
-1528 GSGVFVDGASKINIH
+1528 GSGITIDGADKINVYGGSGHFINLAVDGA
-1543 SGTGN
+1543 
-1548 FQEVQLTSTNTFTPK
+1548 
-1563 MIFTGSGIQDTPVT
+1563 
-1577 LKVLSSH
+1577 
-1584 ASVNTSGT
+1584 
-1592 ALSFEGTQGQLFG
+1592 
-1605 ITDNLSSGNIF
+1605 
-1616 TVNDITGLPL
+1616 
-1626 ISADASGDVKIGQF
+1626 
-1640 GRYVG
+1640 
-1645 IGTGVP
+1645 
-1651 LYGFDVSSSGQL
+1651 
-1663 QKGVILSDY
+1663 
-1672 VPATTTNALYNDGG
+1672 
-1686 TLKFNGSAVGG
+1686 
-1697 GSASAEAQ
+1697 
-1705 YASGQAISNQS
+1705 
-1716 NITALLTASGTATS
+1716 
-1730 LIASSGIASYASGQ
+1730 
-1744 AVSNQSNITA
+1744 
-1754 LNTASGIA
+1754 
-1762 TSLVASSGIATYS
+1762 
-1775 SGVLTGG
+1775 
-1782 IANFNKV
+1782 
-1789 GINTGSP
+1789 
-1796 AFGLDVTGA
+1796 
-1805 GASGIIQATGLIV
+1805 
-1818 GVSGIACNGHF
+1818 F

-1845 MKLQYASLEGPENGV
+1845 MKLQYGSLEGPENGV

-1884 TVTVSLTAI
+1884 TVTVTLTSI
-1893 GYYQALYIE
+1893 GYYQPLYIK
-1902 EKGKNYIKVGGS
+1902 EKGKNYIKVGGC

>member
-27 PAGFQTF
+27 PAGFQRF
-34 SSVLASGDTTY
+34 SAVLASGDTTY

-87 VVFITYPAAKAIF
+87 VVFITYPAAKAF
-100 NSETD
+100 FASESDEFT
-105 QLVLPVSGLLFNN
+105 VPSSGLVFSN
-118 GTAIKDAKLV
+118 GTVIKDAKLV
-128 ELSDVSLSGTPV
+128 ELTDVNLSGTPV

-205 TKAGPVTSDSASS
+205 AKAGPIVSDASNA

-233 RHESIAIGYQSAE
+233 RHESVAIGYESALH
-246 NAYEIGFIGIG
+246 AYEIGFVGIG
-257 YQVGNGLGSYSTA
+257 YQVGSGIGSYATV
-270 IGYQAANS
+270 IGYQAGRT
-278 LGEDYAISL
+278 LGEDYAVAL
-287 GYQAGYN
+287 GYQAGYD
-294 GAGESVIWIGQG
+294 GAGESAVWIGQG
-306 AGHSSTGSTKSI
+306 AGHSSTSSTKSI

-344 SANNLVFVGNAIPS
+344 SSNNFVFIGNSTPATNGSLV
-358 SNGTLIKGD
+358 KGD
-367 MDSKRIAV
+367 MDAKRIAV

-388 GINSANDEGVV
+388 GVNSANDEGIV
-399 VKGAVSQVSNLT
+399 VKAAVSQVSNLT
-411 SWKNNSDAVLASVSK
+411 SWKDSSSSVLASVSK

-438 GNGIQIANLVPA
+438 GNGIQIADLVPA
-450 STTNR
+450 STTNK
-455 LYNNSGELYFNGS
+455 LYNDGGTLKFNGS
-468 AVGGGDVTTDQLN
+468 AVGGGDVTTAQLN
-481 YVSGIAVYGSG
+481 YVSGIAIYSSG
-492 QTIENEANITALLSA
+492 QTLA
-507 SGTATSLIA
+507 
-516 SSGIATYASGQA
+516 
-528 VSNQSSIV
+528 
-536 TNASN
+536 
-541 ISTNTARVSYAS
+541 
-553 GQAISNQSNITALLS
+553 NQSNITALLT

-586 SGQAIANEG
+586 SGQA
-595 GIVAVSGI
+595 VSNQ
-603 AVYASGHVHDDL
+603 ST
-615 YISGVASYASGQAIS
+615 ISTNTSRAAYASGQAIS

-654 VSGIAAYGSG
+654 VSGIAAYSSGQAVSNQSSISTNSSNISTNTNNISTNSSRVTYASGLAISNELNVAYASGQAIANEGDIFAVSGIAAYASGNLGTGDVTTAQLNYVSGIAVYASGHVHDDLYVSGVASYASG

-672 ITTNASNISTN
+672 ITTNTSNISTN

-708 AALLSASGT
+708 AALLTASGT
-717 ATSLVAS
+717 AISLVAS

-738 QASIST
+738 QANITT
-744 NASNITY
+744 NAGNITY
-751 VSGVATNKFVVTA
+751 VSGVATNKFTVTA

-771 IDGMGLNSATDPV
+771 IDGMGLNSATDPS

-794 FDKQTASHPFRVSTS
+794 FDKQTSGHPFRVSTS
-809 NGGAAYQDADGNN
+809 NGGSAYQDADGNS
-822 IEISGQGTLKFEVP
+822 IEITGQGVLKFEVP

-875 ASGQAITNQ
+875 ASGQAISNQ

-911 STSGIASYASGQAV
+911 ATSGIAAYSSGQAI
-925 SNQSSI
+925 SNQSNI

-961 ESDIVAVSGIAAYA
+961 ESDIFAVSGIAAYA

-996 SNVTTIVVSNGT
+996 GNVTTIVVSNGT

-1025 GGGDVTTG
+1025 GGGDVTTS
-1033 QLNYVSGIAVYG
+1033 QLNYVSGIAVYS
-1045 SGQAILNQ
+1045 SGQSILNQ
-1053 SNITALN
+1053 SNITALS

-1120 ANDYILKMDGNVPN
+1120 TDDYILKMNGNVPN
-1134 WEADTGGSS
+1134 WEADSGGSS
-1143 LSAGSGILVDGASKI
+1143 LSAGSGVFVDGASKI

-1170 QVTSDNVFVPKI
+1170 QVTSDNVFVPKVV
-1182 IFTGSGA
+1182 FTGSGA

-1263 VGSGVPQYGL
+1263 VGSGVPEYGL

-1338 SITALNTASGIATSL
+1338 SITAL
-1353 LSVSGTAT
+1353 LSASGTAT

-1366 SGIATYASGQAIAN
+1366 SGIATYASGQAI
-1380 ESDILATSGIAAYA
+1380 
-1394 SGLNNYLLNPS
+1394 
-1405 GVGGI
+1405 
-1410 SITSDVDFVIFS
+1410 
-1422 GDATLARS
+1422 
-1430 SELNYVSGVATYASG
+1430 
-1445 NTIATQAIANYA
+1445 
-1457 SGQAI
+1457 
-1462 ENEGLVTY
+1462 ENEALVSY

-1482 NAEGDLLYHNGTS
+1482 NAEGDILIHNGSKFT
-1495 FIRLPK
+1495 RLAK
-1501 GTDDYI
+1501 GTDNYI
-1507 LKMNGNVPNW
+1507 LKMNGNLPNW
-1517 EADTGGSSLSA
+1517 EAESGGGGSSLTA
-1528 GSGVFVDGASKINIH
+1528 GSGITIDGADKINVY
-1543 SGTGN
+1543 G
-1548 FQEVQLTSTNTFTPK
+1548 
-1563 MIFTGSGIQDTPVT
+1563 GSGHFINLNV
-1577 LKVLSSH
+1577 
-1584 ASVNTSGT
+1584 
-1592 ALSFEGTQGQLFG
+1592 EG
-1605 ITDNLSSGNIF
+1605 
-1616 TVNDITGLPL
+1616 
-1626 ISADASGDVKIGQF
+1626 A
-1640 GRYVG
+1640 
-1645 IGTGVP
+1645 
-1651 LYGFDVSSSGQL
+1651 
-1663 QKGVILSDY
+1663 
-1672 VPATTTNALYNDGG
+1672 
-1686 TLKFNGSAVGG
+1686 
-1697 GSASAEAQ
+1697 
-1705 YASGQAISNQS
+1705 
-1716 NITALLTASGTATS
+1716 
-1730 LIASSGIASYASGQ
+1730 
-1744 AVSNQSNITA
+1744 
-1754 LNTASGIA
+1754 
-1762 TSLVASSGIATYS
+1762 
-1775 SGVLTGG
+1775 
-1782 IANFNKV
+1782 
-1789 GINTGSP
+1789 
-1796 AFGLDVTGA
+1796 
-1805 GASGIIQATGLIV
+1805 
-1818 GVSGIACNGHF
+1818 F

-1845 MKLQYASLEGPENGV
+1845 MKLQYGSLEGPENGV
-1860 YIRGTSGSNI
+1860 YVRGTSSSNI
-1870 ITLPEYWSTLVDQS
+1870 ITLPEYWSTLVDES
-1884 TVTVSLTAI
+1884 TVTVTLTAI
-1893 GYYQALYIE
+1893 GFYQALYIA
-1902 EKGKNYIKVGGS
+1902 EKGKNYIKVGGA

>member
-27 PAGFQTF
+27 PAGFQRF
-34 SSVLASGDTTY
+34 SDVLASGDITY

-62 SNNLERTTVLSS
+62 SNNLERTTILSS
-74 SNSGNK
+74 SNSGSK

-87 VVFITYPAAKAIF
+87 VVFITYPASRAVF
-100 NSETD
+100 NNEND
-105 QLVLPVSGLLFNN
+105 QFVLGASGLVFAN
-118 GTAIKDAKLV
+118 GTTVKDAKLV
-128 ELSDVSLSGTPV
+128 ELTDVNLSGTPV

-205 TKAGPVTSDSASS
+205 SKAGPVVSDAASS

-233 RHESIAIGYQSAE
+233 RHESVAIGYEAALH
-246 NAYEIGFIGIG
+246 AYEIGFIGIG
-257 YQVGNGLGSYSTA
+257 YQVGSGLGSYSTV
-270 IGYQAANS
+270 IGYQAGRTLA
-278 LGEDYAISL
+278 EDYAVAL

-294 GAGESVIWIGQG
+294 GAGEASVWIGQG
-306 AGHSSTGSTKSI
+306 AGHSSTGSNKSI
-318 GIGKNAGKSSSGTEC
+318 GIGKNSGKSSSGAEC

-344 SANNLVFVGNAIPS
+344 SSNNLVFIGNSTPAT
-358 SNGTLIKGD
+358 NGSLVKGD
-367 MDSKRIAV
+367 MDAKRIAI
-375 GVADVTLDDTFFV
+375 GVADVTLDDTLFV
-388 GINSANDEGVV
+388 GVNSANDEGIV
-399 VKGAVSQVSNLT
+399 VKGAASQASNLT
-411 SWKNNSDAVLASVSK
+411 SWKNSADGVLASVNK
-426 DGVVSAHEIVAT
+426 DGVVSAHEIIAT
-438 GNGIQIANLVPA
+438 GNGIQIASLVPI
-450 STTNR
+450 STTNK

-468 AVGGGDVTTDQLN
+468 AVGGGDVSTAQLN
-481 YVSGIAVYGSG
+481 YVSGIAVYSSG
-492 QTIENEANITALLSA
+492 QVVA
-507 SGTATSLIA
+507 
-516 SSGIATYASGQA
+516 
-528 VSNQSSIV
+528 
-536 TNASN
+536 
-541 ISTNTARVSYAS
+541 
-553 GQAISNQSNITALLS
+553 NQSNITALLT

-586 SGQAIANEG
+586 SGQAVSNQSTISTNTSRVVYASGQAIANEG
-595 GIVAVSGI
+595 DIFAVSGIAAYASGNLGTGDVTTAQLNYVSGI

-615 YISGVASYASGQAIS
+615 YVSGVASYASGQAIS
-630 NQSEIIA
+630 NQSN
-637 VSGWSDS
+637 V
-644 TFLKIDDDTY
+644 
-654 VSGIAAYGSG
+654 
-664 QAISNQSN
+664 
-672 ITTNASNISTN
+672 TTNASNISTN

-708 AALLSASGT
+708 AALLTASGT
-717 ATSLVAS
+717 ATSLIAS

-738 QASIST
+738 QANITT
-744 NASNITY
+744 NTNNITY
-751 VSGVATNKFVVTA
+751 VSGVATNKFTVTA

-771 IDGMGLNSATDPV
+771 IDGMGLNSATDPS

-794 FDKQTASHPFRVSTS
+794 FDKQTSSHPFRVSTS
-809 NGGAAYQDADGNN
+809 NGGAAYQDADGNS

-851 AMNGVIYT
+851 SMNGVIYT

-869 SGIAAY
+869 SGIATY

-911 STSGIASYASGQAV
+911 ATSGIATYASGQAV
-925 SNQSSI
+925 SNQSNI
-931 TSLLTASGTATS
+931 TALLTASGTATS

-961 ESDIVAVSGIAAYA
+961 ESDIFAVSGIAAYA

-1008 LTDNGGG
+1008 LADNGGG

-1025 GGGDVTTG
+1025 GGDVTTS
-1033 QLNYVSGIAVYG
+1033 QLNYVSGVAVYS

-1071 VSGTATSLV
+1071 VSGTVTSLV

-1120 ANDYILKMDGNVPN
+1120 TDDYILKMNGNVPN
-1134 WEADTGGSS
+1134 WEADSGGSS
-1143 LSAGSGILVDGASKI
+1143 LSAGSGVLVDGASKI

-1170 QVTSDNVFVPKI
+1170 QVTSDNVFVPKVV
-1182 IFTGSGA
+1182 FTGSGA

-1273 DISASGRIQKGVVLS
+1273 DISASGRIQKGIVLS

-1310 SSIGGGGVDTYTS
+1310 SSIGGGSVDTYTS

-1338 SITALNTASGIATSL
+1338 NIVALNTASGIATSL

-1366 SGIATYASGQAIAN
+1366 SGIATYASGQAIENEGLATYASGQVNIATDGTAEASKALVLDSAKSFTGVKDGRFSQFDSFVYSTGVSVGNSGIALARNTPSVITDILYNVGGTLYFNGSQLASAGGASATAQYASGQATSLNTASGIATSLLSVSGTVTSLISTSGIATYASGQAIAN
-1380 ESDILATSGIAAYA
+1380 ESDILATSGIAH
-1394 SGLNNYLLNPS
+1394 
-1405 GVGGI
+1405 
-1410 SITSDVDFVIFS
+1410 
-1422 GDATLARS
+1422 
-1430 SELNYVSGVATYASG
+1430 
-1445 NTIATQAIANYA
+1445 YA
-1457 SGQAI
+1457 SGQA
-1462 ENEGLVTY
+1462 
-1470 ASGNTANISFGS
+1470 
-1482 NAEGDLLYHNGTS
+1482 
-1495 FIRLPK
+1495 
-1501 GTDDYI
+1501 
-1507 LKMNGNVPNW
+1507 
-1517 EADTGGSSLSA
+1517 GGSSLTA
-1528 GSGVFVDGASKINIH
+1528 GSGITIDGADKINVYGGSGHFINLAVDGA
-1543 SGTGN
+1543 
-1548 FQEVQLTSTNTFTPK
+1548 
-1563 MIFTGSGIQDTPVT
+1563 
-1577 LKVLSSH
+1577 
-1584 ASVNTSGT
+1584 
-1592 ALSFEGTQGQLFG
+1592 
-1605 ITDNLSSGNIF
+1605 
-1616 TVNDITGLPL
+1616 
-1626 ISADASGDVKIGQF
+1626 
-1640 GRYVG
+1640 
-1645 IGTGVP
+1645 
-1651 LYGFDVSSSGQL
+1651 
-1663 QKGVILSDY
+1663 
-1672 VPATTTNALYNDGG
+1672 
-1686 TLKFNGSAVGG
+1686 
-1697 GSASAEAQ
+1697 
-1705 YASGQAISNQS
+1705 
-1716 NITALLTASGTATS
+1716 
-1730 LIASSGIASYASGQ
+1730 
-1744 AVSNQSNITA
+1744 
-1754 LNTASGIA
+1754 
-1762 TSLVASSGIATYS
+1762 
-1775 SGVLTGG
+1775 
-1782 IANFNKV
+1782 
-1789 GINTGSP
+1789 
-1796 AFGLDVTGA
+1796 
-1805 GASGIIQATGLIV
+1805 
-1818 GVSGIACNGHF
+1818 F

-1845 MKLQYASLEGPENGV
+1845 MKLQYGSLEGPENGV

-1884 TVTVSLTAI
+1884 TVTVTLTSI
-1893 GYYQALYIE
+1893 GYYQPLYIK
-1902 EKGKNYIKVGGS
+1902 EKGKNYIKVGGC

>member
-1 MALKIGDRV
+1 
-10 RENTSSTGVG
+10 
-20 GLSLTGA
+20 
-27 PAGFQTF
+27 
-34 SSVLASGDTTY
+34 
-45 YSLEENDKFEVG
+45 
-57 IGTYG
+57 
-62 SNNLERTTVLSS
+62 
-74 SNSGNK
+74 
-80 ISLGGSG
+80 
-87 VVFITYPAAKAIF
+87 
-100 NSETD
+100 
-105 QLVLPVSGLLFNN
+105 
-118 GTAIKDAKLV
+118 
-128 ELSDVSLSGTPV
+128 
-140 QNSVFD
+140 
-146 LNITNKS
+146 
-153 LSIGDLT
+153 
-160 GPTNSNNILIG
+160 
-171 YGAGSGITT
+171 
-180 GSDSVIIGAESST
+180 
-193 INKTGQH
+193 
-200 NVHIG
+200 
-205 TKAGPVTSDSASS
+205 
-218 VYNSVAVGYSAGNKM
+218 
-233 RHESIAIGYQSAE
+233 
-246 NAYEIGFIGIG
+246 
-257 YQVGNGLGSYSTA
+257 
-270 IGYQAANS
+270 
-278 LGEDYAISL
+278 
-287 GYQAGYN
+287 
-294 GAGESVIWIGQG
+294 
-306 AGHSSTGSTKSI
+306 
-318 GIGKNAGKSSSGTEC
+318 
-333 IYIGEG
+333 
-339 AGTSN
+339 
-344 SANNLVFVGNAIPS
+344 
-358 SNGTLIKGD
+358 
-367 MDSKRIAV
+367 
-375 GVADVTLDDTFFV
+375 
-388 GINSANDEGVV
+388 
-399 VKGAVSQVSNLT
+399 
-411 SWKNNSDAVLASVSK
+411 
-426 DGVVSAHEIVAT
+426 
-438 GNGIQIANLVPA
+438 
-450 STTNR
+450 
-455 LYNNSGELYFNGS
+455 
-468 AVGGGDVTTDQLN
+468 
-481 YVSGIAVYGSG
+481 
-492 QTIENEANITALLSA
+492 
-507 SGTATSLIA
+507 
-516 SSGIATYASGQA
+516 
-528 VSNQSSIV
+528 
-536 TNASN
+536 
-541 ISTNTARVSYAS
+541 
-553 GQAISNQSNITALLS
+553 
-568 ASGTATSLISSS
+568 
-580 GIATYA
+580 
-586 SGQAIANEG
+586 
-595 GIVAVSGI
+595 
-603 AVYASGHVHDDL
+603 L

-717 ATSLVAS
+717 ATSLIAS

-809 NGGAAYQDADGNN
+809 NGGSAYQDADGNN
-822 IEISGQGTLKFEVP
+822 IEISGQGVLKFEVP
-836 QNAPDKLYYYCTSHA
+836 QDAPDKLYYYCTSHA
-851 AMNGVIYT
+851 SMNGVIYT

-875 ASGQAITNQ
+875 ASGQAI
-884 SNITA
+884 
-889 LNTASGIATSLLA
+889 
-902 VSGTATSLV
+902 
-911 STSGIASYASGQAV
+911 

-931 TSLLTASGTATS
+931 ATNTSNISTNTARV
-943 LIASSGI
+943 
-950 ASYASGQAIAN
+950 SYASGQAIEN

-975 SGTSG
+975 SGEAGGTTYTAGSGLTLVGNEFNIHGGTGNFEKLEIKPTTTTNVGLTVQSAVSQSVNLQEWQNSSQTTLSHIDTSG
-980 AGGSITVKEA
+980 VFNKIIGSVGTDVLRLQFGDKESNQTVASNTDIKA
-990 DGSPNV
+990 LWLDFKDGSEYTAGTVNGNALLIGTWYNTAKTIPSRIKIGATSFNV
-996 SNVTTIVVSNGT
+996 SLANSQKIDVQGTTTKFNTDVLPFSAMARDLGSASLPWNNIYVSGIVASGVQLASHVPANTTNTLYNEGGT
-1008 LTDNGGG
+1008 LKFNGSA
-1015 QVTVTTGGGG
+1015 VGG
-1025 GGGDVTTG
+1025 GGGDVSTA

-1366 SGIATYASGQAIAN
+1366 SGIAS
-1380 ESDILATSGIAAYA
+1380 
-1394 SGLNNYLLNPS
+1394 
-1405 GVGGI
+1405 
-1410 SITSDVDFVIFS
+1410 
-1422 GDATLARS
+1422 
-1430 SELNYVSGVATYASG
+1430 
-1445 NTIATQAIANYA
+1445 YA

-1884 TVTVSLTAI
+1884 TVTVSLTPI

>member
-1 MALKIGDRV
+1 M
-10 RENTSSTGVG
+10 
-20 GLSLTGA
+20 
-27 PAGFQTF
+27 
-34 SSVLASGDTTY
+34 
-45 YSLEENDKFEVG
+45 
-57 IGTYG
+57 
-62 SNNLERTTVLSS
+62 
-74 SNSGNK
+74 
-80 ISLGGSG
+80 
-87 VVFITYPAAKAIF
+87 
-100 NSETD
+100 
-105 QLVLPVSGLLFNN
+105 
-118 GTAIKDAKLV
+118 
-128 ELSDVSLSGTPV
+128 
-140 QNSVFD
+140 
-146 LNITNKS
+146 
-153 LSIGDLT
+153 
-160 GPTNSNNILIG
+160 
-171 YGAGSGITT
+171 
-180 GSDSVIIGAESST
+180 
-193 INKTGQH
+193 
-200 NVHIG
+200 
-205 TKAGPVTSDSASS
+205 
-218 VYNSVAVGYSAGNKM
+218 
-233 RHESIAIGYQSAE
+233 
-246 NAYEIGFIGIG
+246 
-257 YQVGNGLGSYSTA
+257 
-270 IGYQAANS
+270 
-278 LGEDYAISL
+278 
-287 GYQAGYN
+287 
-294 GAGESVIWIGQG
+294 
-306 AGHSSTGSTKSI
+306 
-318 GIGKNAGKSSSGTEC
+318 
-333 IYIGEG
+333 
-339 AGTSN
+339 
-344 SANNLVFVGNAIPS
+344 
-358 SNGTLIKGD
+358 
-367 MDSKRIAV
+367 
-375 GVADVTLDDTFFV
+375 
-388 GINSANDEGVV
+388 
-399 VKGAVSQVSNLT
+399 
-411 SWKNNSDAVLASVSK
+411 
-426 DGVVSAHEIVAT
+426 
-438 GNGIQIANLVPA
+438 
-450 STTNR
+450 
-455 LYNNSGELYFNGS
+455 
-468 AVGGGDVTTDQLN
+468 
-481 YVSGIAVYGSG
+481 
-492 QTIENEANITALLSA
+492 LSA

-516 SSGIATYASGQA
+516 
-528 VSNQSSIV
+528 
-536 TNASN
+536 
-541 ISTNTARVSYAS
+541 
-553 GQAISNQSNITALLS
+553 
-568 ASGTATSLISSS
+568 SS

-664 QAISNQSN
+664 QAI
-672 ITTNASNISTN
+672 
-683 TGNIS
+683 
-688 SNTAKVN
+688 
-695 YASGQAIENESDI
+695 ENESDI

-717 ATSLVAS
+717 ATSLIAS

-1196 ETRSSYE
+1196 ETRSSYQ

-1302 GGTLKFNG
+1302 
-1310 SSIGGGGVDTYTS
+1310 
-1323 GVATYA
+1323 
-1329 SGQAISNQS
+1329 
-1338 SITALNTASGIATSL
+1338 
-1353 LSVSGTAT
+1353 
-1361 SLIAS
+1361 
-1366 SGIATYASGQAIAN
+1366 
-1380 ESDILATSGIAAYA
+1380 
-1394 SGLNNYLLNPS
+1394 
-1405 GVGGI
+1405 
-1410 SITSDVDFVIFS
+1410 
-1422 GDATLARS
+1422 
-1430 SELNYVSGVATYASG
+1430 
-1445 NTIATQAIANYA
+1445 
-1457 SGQAI
+1457 
-1462 ENEGLVTY
+1462 
-1470 ASGNTANISFGS
+1470 
-1482 NAEGDLLYHNGTS
+1482 
-1495 FIRLPK
+1495 
-1501 GTDDYI
+1501 
-1507 LKMNGNVPNW
+1507 
-1517 EADTGGSSLSA
+1517 
-1528 GSGVFVDGASKINIH
+1528 
-1543 SGTGN
+1543 
-1548 FQEVQLTSTNTFTPK
+1548 
-1563 MIFTGSGIQDTPVT
+1563 
-1577 LKVLSSH
+1577 
-1584 ASVNTSGT
+1584 
-1592 ALSFEGTQGQLFG
+1592 
-1605 ITDNLSSGNIF
+1605 
-1616 TVNDITGLPL
+1616 
-1626 ISADASGDVKIGQF
+1626 
-1640 GRYVG
+1640 
-1645 IGTGVP
+1645 
-1651 LYGFDVSSSGQL
+1651 
-1663 QKGVILSDY
+1663 
-1672 VPATTTNALYNDGG
+1672 GG

-1884 TVTVSLTAI
+1884 TVTVSLTPI

>member
-27 PAGFQTF
+27 PAGFQRF
-34 SSVLASGDTTY
+34 SAILASGDTTY

-74 SNSGNK
+74 SNSGDK
-80 ISLGGSG
+80 IELGGSG
-87 VVFITYPAAKAIF
+87 VVFITYPASRAIF
-100 NSETD
+100 SSETG
-105 QLVLPVSGLLFNN
+105 QFVLGASGLLFAN
-118 GTAIKDAKLV
+118 GTNVKEGKLI
-128 ELSDVSLSGTPV
+128 ELADVNLSGTPV
-140 QNSVFD
+140 QDSVFD

-153 LSIGDLT
+153 LSIGDQT

-171 YGAGSGITT
+171 YGAGSGITS
-180 GSDSVIIGAESST
+180 GSDSVIIGAECST
-193 INKTGQH
+193 INKTGFK

-205 TKAGPVTSDSASS
+205 SKSGPVNPASS
-218 VYNSVAVGYSAGNKM
+218 TVVYNTVAVGHNAGNKM
-233 RHESIAIGYQSAE
+233 RHNSTAVGFEAASDS
-246 NAYEIGFIGIG
+246 YEIGF
-257 YQVGNGLGSYSTA
+257 TA
-270 IGYQAANS
+270 MGYQAAS
-278 LGEDYAISL
+278 GVGSYSSSFGYQAGTLLGEDYSISIGYRA
-287 GYQAGYN
+287 GYQ
-294 GAGESVIWIGQG
+294 GAGESSIWIGQS
-306 AGHSSTGSTKSI
+306 AGQSSSSSSKTI
-318 GIGKNAGKSSSGTEC
+318 GIGRNAGKSADSNEC
-333 IYIGEG
+333 IYIGES
-339 AGTSN
+339 AGSSN
-344 SANNLVFVGNAIPS
+344 SVDNLLFIANSSPS

-367 MDSKRIAV
+367 MDTKRVAV
-375 GVADVTLDDTFFV
+375 GVADVTLSDTLFV
-388 GINSANDEGVV
+388 GVNSANDEGIV
-399 VKGAVSQVSNLT
+399 VKGAASQVSNLT
-411 SWKNNSDAVLASVSK
+411 SWKNNSDITLASVSK
-426 DGVVSAHEIVAT
+426 NGVVSAHEIVAT
-438 GNGIQIANLVPA
+438 GNGIQIASLVPA
-450 STTNR
+450 STTNK

-468 AVGGGDVTTDQLN
+468 AVGGGDVSTAQLN

-492 QTIENEANITALLSA
+492 QTILNQNNITALLTA
-507 SGTATSLIA
+507 SGTAVSLIA
-516 SSGIATYASGQA
+516 SSGVATYASGQA
-528 VSNQSSIV
+528 IQNESAIATNTDRSIYASGQALSNQSQIV
-536 TNASN
+536 SVSGWAESYVDSQDHNAIAVSGWAD
-541 ISTNTARVSYAS
+541 STFLKIDDDTYVSGVANYAS
-553 GQAISNQSNITALLS
+553 GQAISNQSNISTN
-568 ASGTATSLISSS
+568 TSRVS
-580 GIATYA
+580 YA
-586 SGQAIANEG
+586 SGQAIANEDDIFAVS
-595 GIVAVSGI
+595 GIAAYASGNIGVGEVTTAQLNYVSGI

-615 YISGVASYASGQAIS
+615 YVSGIANYASGQAVS
-630 NQSEIIA
+630 NQSSIA
-637 VSGWSDS
+637 
-644 TFLKIDDDTY
+644 
-654 VSGIAAYGSG
+654 
-664 QAISNQSN
+664 
-672 ITTNASNISTN
+672 TNTSNISTN
-683 TGNIS
+683 TSNIS
-688 SNTAKVN
+688 TNTARVN
-695 YASGQAIENESDI
+695 YASGQAIANESDI
-708 AALLSASGT
+708 AALLTASGT
-717 ATSLVAS
+717 ATSLISS

-738 QASIST
+738 QANITT
-744 NASNITY
+744 NTNNITY
-751 VSGVATNKFVVTA
+751 VSGVATNKFTVTA

-771 IDGMGLNSATDPV
+771 IDGMGLNSATDPS

-794 FDKQTASHPFRVSTS
+794 FDKQTSGHPFRVSTS
-809 NGGAAYQDADGNN
+809 NGGAAYQDADGNS
-822 IEISGQGTLKFEVP
+822 IEISGQGVLKFEVP

-859 TNNVDEIIHV
+859 TNNIDEIIHV

-875 ASGQAITNQ
+875 GSGQAISNQ

-911 STSGIASYASGQAV
+911 ATSGIATYASGQAV
-925 SNQSSI
+925 SNQSNI
-931 TSLLTASGTATS
+931 TALLTASGTATS

-1015 QVTVTTGGGG
+1015 QVTVTTGGSG
-1025 GGGDVTTG
+1025 GGGDVTTA
-1033 QLNYVSGIAVYG
+1033 QLNYVSGIAVYS
-1045 SGQAILNQ
+1045 SGQSISNQ
-1053 SNITALN
+1053 SNITALS

-1120 ANDYILKMDGNVPN
+1120 TDDYILKMNGNVPN
-1134 WEADTGGSS
+1134 WEADSGGSS
-1143 LSAGSGILVDGASKI
+1143 LSAGSGVFVDGASKI

-1170 QVTSDNVFVPKI
+1170 QVTSDNVFVPKVV
-1182 IFTGSGA
+1182 FTGSGS

-1263 VGSGVPQYGL
+1263 VGSGIPEYGI

-1310 SSIGGGGVDTYTS
+1310 SAIGGGGSYDDTYVS

-1338 SITALNTASGIATSL
+1338 SITALLSASGTATSLIASSGIASYASGQAISNQSNITAL
-1353 LSVSGTAT
+1353 LSASGTAT

-1380 ESDILATSGIAAYA
+1380 ESDILATSGIAH
-1394 SGLNNYLLNPS
+1394 
-1405 GVGGI
+1405 
-1410 SITSDVDFVIFS
+1410 
-1422 GDATLARS
+1422 
-1430 SELNYVSGVATYASG
+1430 
-1445 NTIATQAIANYA
+1445 YA
-1457 SGQAI
+1457 SGQA
-1462 ENEGLVTY
+1462 
-1470 ASGNTANISFGS
+1470 
-1482 NAEGDLLYHNGTS
+1482 
-1495 FIRLPK
+1495 
-1501 GTDDYI
+1501 
-1507 LKMNGNVPNW
+1507 
-1517 EADTGGSSLSA
+1517 GGSSLTA
-1528 GSGVFVDGASKINIH
+1528 GSGITIDGASKINVH
-1543 SGTGN
+1543 G
-1548 FQEVQLTSTNTFTPK
+1548 
-1563 MIFTGSGIQDTPVT
+1563 GSGHFINLNV
-1577 LKVLSSH
+1577 
-1584 ASVNTSGT
+1584 
-1592 ALSFEGTQGQLFG
+1592 EG
-1605 ITDNLSSGNIF
+1605 
-1616 TVNDITGLPL
+1616 
-1626 ISADASGDVKIGQF
+1626 A
-1640 GRYVG
+1640 
-1645 IGTGVP
+1645 
-1651 LYGFDVSSSGQL
+1651 
-1663 QKGVILSDY
+1663 
-1672 VPATTTNALYNDGG
+1672 
-1686 TLKFNGSAVGG
+1686 
-1697 GSASAEAQ
+1697 
-1705 YASGQAISNQS
+1705 
-1716 NITALLTASGTATS
+1716 
-1730 LIASSGIASYASGQ
+1730 
-1744 AVSNQSNITA
+1744 
-1754 LNTASGIA
+1754 
-1762 TSLVASSGIATYS
+1762 
-1775 SGVLTGG
+1775 
-1782 IANFNKV
+1782 
-1789 GINTGSP
+1789 
-1796 AFGLDVTGA
+1796 
-1805 GASGIIQATGLIV
+1805 
-1818 GVSGIACNGHF
+1818 F

-1845 MKLQYASLEGPENGV
+1845 MKLQYGSLEGPENGV

-1884 TVTVSLTAI
+1884 TVTVSLTPI
-1893 GYYQALYIE
+1893 GYYQALYVE
-1902 EKGKNYIKVGGS
+1902 EKGKNYIKVGGA

>member
-27 PAGFQTF
+27 PAGFQRF
-34 SSVLASGDTTY
+34 SAVLASGDTTY

-87 VVFITYPAAKAIF
+87 IVFITYPASKAIF
-100 NSETD
+100 NSESD
-105 QLVLPVSGLLFNN
+105 QLVLGASGLLFAN
-118 GTAIKDAKLV
+118 GTNFKDAKLV
-128 ELSDVSLSGTPV
+128 ELSDVNLSGTPV

-153 LSIGDLT
+153 LSIGDQT

-171 YGAGSGITT
+171 YGAGSGITS

-205 TKAGPVTSDSASS
+205 AKAGPVVSDAASS

-233 RHESIAIGYQSAE
+233 RHESVAIGYEAALH
-246 NAYEIGFIGIG
+246 AYEIGFVGIG
-257 YQVGNGLGSYSTA
+257 YQVGSGLGSYSTVV
-270 IGYQAANS
+270 GYQAGRT
-278 LGEDYAISL
+278 LGEDYAVAL

-306 AGHSSTGSTKSI
+306 AGHSSTGSAKSI
-318 GIGKNAGKSSSGTEC
+318 GIGKNAGKSSSGAEC
-333 IYIGEG
+333 IYIGES
-339 AGTSN
+339 AGLSN
-344 SANNLVFVGNAIPS
+344 SS
-358 SNGTLIKGD
+358 SNLLFIGNGSPAANDTLIKGD
-367 MDSKRIAV
+367 MDAKRIAI
-375 GVADVTLDDTFFV
+375 GVADVTLDDTLFV
-388 GINSANDEGVV
+388 GVNSANDEGIV
-399 VKGAVSQVSNLT
+399 VKGAASQVSNLT
-411 SWKNNSDAVLASVSK
+411 SWKNSSDSVLASVSK

-438 GNGIQIANLVPA
+438 GNGIQIASLVPA
-450 STTNR
+450 STTNK
-455 LYNNSGELYFNGS
+455 LYNSAGSLYFNGS
-468 AVGGGDVTTDQLN
+468 QISAPSGVPSGIAFFGLDKAIAQDSNIVYDSGNQRINLGSGGLKFSDGTIQITADNDT
-481 YVSGIAVYGSG
+481 YVSGIAVYS
-492 QTIENEANITALLSA
+492 
-507 SGTATSLIA
+507 
-516 SSGIATYASGQA
+516 
-528 VSNQSSIV
+528 
-536 TNASN
+536 
-541 ISTNTARVSYAS
+541 
-553 GQAISNQSNITALLS
+553 
-568 ASGTATSLISSS
+568 
-580 GIATYA
+580 
-586 SGQAIANEG
+586 
-595 GIVAVSGI
+595 
-603 AVYASGHVHDDL
+603 
-615 YISGVASYASGQAIS
+615 
-630 NQSEIIA
+630 
-637 VSGWSDS
+637 
-644 TFLKIDDDTY
+644 
-654 VSGIAAYGSG
+654 SG

-695 YASGQAIENESDI
+695 YASGQAIENESGI
-708 AALLSASGT
+708 AALLTASGT
-717 ATSLVAS
+717 ATSLISS

-738 QASIST
+738 QANITT
-744 NASNITY
+744 NAGNITY
-751 VSGVATNKFVVTA
+751 VSGVATNKFTVTA

-771 IDGMGLNSATDPV
+771 IDGMGLNSATDPS

-794 FDKQTASHPFRVSTS
+794 FDKQTSSHPFRVSTS
-809 NGGAAYQDADGNN
+809 NGGSAYQDADGNN
-822 IEISGQGTLKFEVP
+822 IEISGQGVLKFEVP
-836 QNAPDKLYYYCTSHA
+836 QDAPDKLYYYCTSHA

-911 STSGIASYASGQAV
+911 ATSGIATYASGQAV
-925 SNQSSI
+925 SNQSNI
-931 TSLLTASGTATS
+931 TALLTASGTATS

-961 ESDIVAVSGIAAYA
+961 ESDIFAVSGIAAYA

-996 SNVTTIVVSNGT
+996 GNVTTIVVSNGT

-1025 GGGDVTTG
+1025 GGGDVSTA
-1033 QLNYVSGIAVYG
+1033 QLNYVSGIAVYS
-1045 SGQAILNQ
+1045 SGQAISNQ
-1053 SNITALN
+1053 SNITALS

-1105 LLYHNGTSFIRLPKG
+1105 LLYHNGTNFIRLPKG
-1120 ANDYILKMDGNVPN
+1120 TDDYILKMNGNVPN

-1143 LSAGSGILVDGASKI
+1143 LSAGSGVFVDGASKI

-1170 QVTSDNVFVPKI
+1170 QVTSDNVFVPKVV
-1182 IFTGSGA
+1182 FTGSGA

-1263 VGSGVPQYGL
+1263 VGSGIPEYGI

-1310 SSIGGGGVDTYTS
+1310 SAIGGGGGDVSTAQLNYVS
-1323 GVATYA
+1323 GIAVYS
-1329 SGQAISNQS
+1329 SGQA
-1338 SITALNTASGIATSL
+1338 
-1353 LSVSGTAT
+1353 V
-1361 SLIAS
+1361 
-1366 SGIATYASGQAIAN
+1366 AN
-1380 ESDILATSGIAAYA
+1380 ESDLVGVSGIAAYA
-1394 SGLNNYLLNPS
+1394 SGVSLIVKEADGSPNVSNVRTIVVTNGTLTDD
-1405 GVGGI
+1405 GGGQ
-1410 SITSDVDFVIFS
+1410 V
-1422 GDATLARS
+1422 
-1430 SELNYVSGVATYASG
+1430 
-1445 NTIATQAIANYA
+1445 TIAT
-1457 SGQAI
+1457 SG
-1462 ENEGLVTY
+1462 G
-1470 ASGNTANISFGS
+1470 G
-1482 NAEGDLLYHNGTS
+1482 
-1495 FIRLPK
+1495 
-1501 GTDDYI
+1501 
-1507 LKMNGNVPNW
+1507 
-1517 EADTGGSSLSA
+1517 GGSSLTA
-1528 GSGVFVDGASKINIH
+1528 GSGITIDGADKINVY
-1543 SGTGN
+1543 G
-1548 FQEVQLTSTNTFTPK
+1548 
-1563 MIFTGSGIQDTPVT
+1563 GSGHFINLNV
-1577 LKVLSSH
+1577 
-1584 ASVNTSGT
+1584 
-1592 ALSFEGTQGQLFG
+1592 EG
-1605 ITDNLSSGNIF
+1605 
-1616 TVNDITGLPL
+1616 
-1626 ISADASGDVKIGQF
+1626 A
-1640 GRYVG
+1640 
-1645 IGTGVP
+1645 
-1651 LYGFDVSSSGQL
+1651 
-1663 QKGVILSDY
+1663 
-1672 VPATTTNALYNDGG
+1672 
-1686 TLKFNGSAVGG
+1686 
-1697 GSASAEAQ
+1697 
-1705 YASGQAISNQS
+1705 
-1716 NITALLTASGTATS
+1716 
-1730 LIASSGIASYASGQ
+1730 
-1744 AVSNQSNITA
+1744 
-1754 LNTASGIA
+1754 
-1762 TSLVASSGIATYS
+1762 
-1775 SGVLTGG
+1775 
-1782 IANFNKV
+1782 
-1789 GINTGSP
+1789 
-1796 AFGLDVTGA
+1796 
-1805 GASGIIQATGLIV
+1805 
-1818 GVSGIACNGHF
+1818 F

-1837 IDHPTKDG
+1837 IDHPTKEG
-1845 MKLQYASLEGPENGV
+1845 MKLQYGSLEGPENGV

-1884 TVTVSLTAI
+1884 TVTVSLTPV

-1902 EKGKNYIKVGGS
+1902 EKGKNYIKVGGA
-1914 KGSYDYVVYG
+1914 KGSYDYVIYG

>member
-27 PAGFQTF
+27 PAGFQRF
-34 SSVLASGDTTY
+34 SAILASGDVTY

-87 VVFITYPAAKAIF
+87 IVFITYPASKAIF
-100 NSETD
+100 NSESD
-105 QLVLPVSGLLFNN
+105 QLVLGASGLLFAN
-118 GTAIKDAKLV
+118 GTNFKDAKLV
-128 ELSDVSLSGTPV
+128 ELSDVNLSGTPV

-153 LSIGDLT
+153 LSIGDQT

-171 YGAGSGITT
+171 YGAGSGITS

-205 TKAGPVTSDSASS
+205 AKAGPVVSDAASS

-233 RHESIAIGYQSAE
+233 RHESVAIGYEAALH
-246 NAYEIGFIGIG
+246 AYEIGFVGIG
-257 YQVGNGLGSYSTA
+257 YQVGSGLGSYSTVV
-270 IGYQAANS
+270 GYQAGRT
-278 LGEDYAISL
+278 LGEDYAVAL

-306 AGHSSTGSTKSI
+306 AGHSSTGSAKSI
-318 GIGKNAGKSSSGTEC
+318 GIGKNAGKSSSGAEC
-333 IYIGEG
+333 IYIGES
-339 AGTSN
+339 AGLSN
-344 SANNLVFVGNAIPS
+344 SS
-358 SNGTLIKGD
+358 SNLLFIGNGSPAANDTLIKGD
-367 MDSKRIAV
+367 MDAKRIAI
-375 GVADVTLDDTFFV
+375 GVADVTLDDTLFV
-388 GINSANDEGVV
+388 GVNSANDEGIV
-399 VKGAVSQVSNLT
+399 VKAAVSQVSNLT
-411 SWKNNSDAVLASVSK
+411 SWKNSSDSVLASVSK

-438 GNGIQIANLVPA
+438 GNGIQIASLVPA
-450 STTNR
+450 STTNK
-455 LYNNSGELYFNGS
+455 LYNSAGSLYFNGS
-468 AVGGGDVTTDQLN
+468 QVSAPSGVPSGIAFFGLDKAIAQDSNIVYDSGNQRINLGSGGLKFSDGTIQTTADN
-481 YVSGIAVYGSG
+481 DTYVSGIAAYG
-492 QTIENEANITALLSA
+492 
-507 SGTATSLIA
+507 
-516 SSGIATYASGQA
+516 SGQA
-528 VSNQSSIV
+528 VSNQSSIS
-536 TNASN
+536 TNSSN
-541 ISTNTARVSYAS
+541 ISTNTNNISTNSSRVAYAS
-553 GQAISNQSNITALLS
+553 GLAISNELNVA
-568 ASGTATSLISSS
+568 
-580 GIATYA
+580 YA

-595 GIVAVSGI
+595 DIFAVSGIAAYASGVGGGDVTTAQLNYVSGI

-615 YISGVASYASGQAIS
+615 Y
-630 NQSEIIA
+630 
-637 VSGWSDS
+637 
-644 TFLKIDDDTY
+644 
-654 VSGIAAYGSG
+654 VSGIASYASG

-708 AALLSASGT
+708 AALLTASGT
-717 ATSLVAS
+717 ATSLIAS

-738 QASIST
+738 QASITT
-744 NASNITY
+744 NANNITY
-751 VSGVATNKFVVTA
+751 VSGVATNKFTVTA

-771 IDGMGLNSATDPV
+771 IDGMGLNSATDPS

-794 FDKQTASHPFRVSTS
+794 FDKQTSSHPFRVSTS
-809 NGGAAYQDADGNN
+809 NGGAAYQDADGNS

-851 AMNGVIYT
+851 SMNGVIYT

-911 STSGIASYASGQAV
+911 ATSGIATYASGQAV
-925 SNQSSI
+925 SNQSNI
-931 TSLLTASGTATS
+931 TALLTASGTATS

-996 SNVTTIVVSNGT
+996 GNVTTIVVSNGT

-1015 QVTVTTGGGG
+1015 QVTVTTGGSG
-1025 GGGDVTTG
+1025 GGGDVTTS

-1045 SGQAILNQ
+1045 SGQSILNQ
-1053 SNITALN
+1053 SNITALS

-1120 ANDYILKMDGNVPN
+1120 TDDYILKMNGNVPN
-1134 WEADTGGSS
+1134 WEADSGGSS
-1143 LSAGSGILVDGASKI
+1143 LSAGSGVFVDGASKI

-1170 QVTSDNVFVPKI
+1170 QVTSDNVFVPKVV
-1182 IFTGSGA
+1182 FTGSGA

-1263 VGSGVPQYGL
+1263 VGSGVPEYGL
-1273 DISASGRIQKGVVLS
+1273 DISASGRIQKGIVLS
-1288 SYVPAVTTNTLYNE
+1288 SYIPAVTTNTLYNE

-1338 SITALNTASGIATSL
+1338 SITAL
-1353 LSVSGTAT
+1353 LSASGTAT

-1366 SGIATYASGQAIAN
+1366 SGIATYASGQAIENEGLATYASGQAIAN

-1394 SGLNNYLLNPS
+1394 SGQ
-1405 GVGGI
+1405 
-1410 SITSDVDFVIFS
+1410 ITP
-1422 GDATLARS
+1422 ALT
-1430 SELNYVSGVATYASG
+1430 
-1445 NTIATQAIANYA
+1445 
-1457 SGQAI
+1457 
-1462 ENEGLVTY
+1462 
-1470 ASGNTANISFGS
+1470 
-1482 NAEGDLLYHNGTS
+1482 
-1495 FIRLPK
+1495 
-1501 GTDDYI
+1501 
-1507 LKMNGNVPNW
+1507 
-1517 EADTGGSSLSA
+1517 A
-1528 GSGVFVDGASKINIH
+1528 GSGITIDGADKINVHGGSGHFINLAVDGA
-1543 SGTGN
+1543 
-1548 FQEVQLTSTNTFTPK
+1548 
-1563 MIFTGSGIQDTPVT
+1563 
-1577 LKVLSSH
+1577 
-1584 ASVNTSGT
+1584 
-1592 ALSFEGTQGQLFG
+1592 
-1605 ITDNLSSGNIF
+1605 
-1616 TVNDITGLPL
+1616 
-1626 ISADASGDVKIGQF
+1626 
-1640 GRYVG
+1640 
-1645 IGTGVP
+1645 
-1651 LYGFDVSSSGQL
+1651 
-1663 QKGVILSDY
+1663 
-1672 VPATTTNALYNDGG
+1672 
-1686 TLKFNGSAVGG
+1686 
-1697 GSASAEAQ
+1697 
-1705 YASGQAISNQS
+1705 
-1716 NITALLTASGTATS
+1716 
-1730 LIASSGIASYASGQ
+1730 
-1744 AVSNQSNITA
+1744 
-1754 LNTASGIA
+1754 
-1762 TSLVASSGIATYS
+1762 
-1775 SGVLTGG
+1775 
-1782 IANFNKV
+1782 
-1789 GINTGSP
+1789 
-1796 AFGLDVTGA
+1796 
-1805 GASGIIQATGLIV
+1805 
-1818 GVSGIACNGHF
+1818 F

-1845 MKLQYASLEGPENGV
+1845 MKLQYGSLEGPENGV
-1860 YIRGTSGSNI
+1860 YIRGTSGSNV

-1884 TVTVSLTAI
+1884 TVTVTLTSI
-1893 GYYQALYIE
+1893 GYYQPLFIK
-1902 EKGKNYIKVGGS
+1902 EKGKNYIKVGGA

>member
-27 PAGFQTF
+27 PAGFQRF
-34 SSVLASGDTTY
+34 SAILASGDITY

-87 VVFITYPAAKAIF
+87 IVFITYPASKAIF
-100 NSETD
+100 NSESD
-105 QLVLPVSGLLFNN
+105 QLVLGASGLLFAN
-118 GTAIKDAKLV
+118 GTNFKDAKLV
-128 ELSDVSLSGTPV
+128 ELSDVNLSGTPV

-153 LSIGDLT
+153 LSIGDQT

-171 YGAGSGITT
+171 YGAGSGITS

-205 TKAGPVTSDSASS
+205 AKAGPVVSDAASS

-233 RHESIAIGYQSAE
+233 RHESVAIGYEAALH
-246 NAYEIGFIGIG
+246 AYEIGFVGIG
-257 YQVGNGLGSYSTA
+257 YQVGSGLGSYSTVV
-270 IGYQAANS
+270 GYQAGRT
-278 LGEDYAISL
+278 LGEDYAVAL

-294 GAGESVIWIGQG
+294 GAGESAIWIGQG
-306 AGHSSTGSTKSI
+306 AGHSSTGSAKSI
-318 GIGKNAGKSSSGTEC
+318 GIGKNAGKSSSGAEC
-333 IYIGEG
+333 IYIGES
-339 AGTSN
+339 AGLSN
-344 SANNLVFVGNAIPS
+344 SS
-358 SNGTLIKGD
+358 SNLLFIGNGSPAANDTLIKGD
-367 MDSKRIAV
+367 MDAKRIAI
-375 GVADVTLDDTFFV
+375 GVADVTLDDTLFV
-388 GINSANDEGVV
+388 GVNSANDEGIV
-399 VKGAVSQVSNLT
+399 VKAAVSQVSNLT
-411 SWKNNSDAVLASVSK
+411 SWKNSSDSVLASVSK

-438 GNGIQIANLVPA
+438 GNGIQIASLVPA
-450 STTNR
+450 STTNK
-455 LYNNSGELYFNGS
+455 LYNSAGSLYFNGS
-468 AVGGGDVTTDQLN
+468 QVSAPSGVPSGIAFFGLDKAIAQDSNIVYDSGNQRINLGSGGLKFSDGTIQTTADN
-481 YVSGIAVYGSG
+481 DTYVSGIAVYSSG
-492 QTIENEANITALLSA
+492 QTISNQSNITALLVA
-507 SGTATSLIA
+507 SGTATSLIS
-516 SSGIATYASGQA
+516 SSGVATYASGQA
-528 VSNQSSIV
+528 VSNQSTISI
-536 TNASN
+536 
-541 ISTNTARVSYAS
+541 NTSRVA
-553 GQAISNQSNITALLS
+553 
-568 ASGTATSLISSS
+568 
-580 GIATYA
+580 
-586 SGQAIANEG
+586 
-595 GIVAVSGI
+595 
-603 AVYASGHVHDDL
+603 
-615 YISGVASYASGQAIS
+615 YASGQAIS

-654 VSGIAAYGSG
+654 VSGIAAYGSGQAVSNQSSISTNSSNISTNTNNISTNSSRVAYASGLAISNELNVAYASGQAIANEGDIFAVSGIAAYASGVGGGDVTTAQLNYVSGIAVYASGHVHDDLYVSGIASYASG

-708 AALLSASGT
+708 AALLTASGT
-717 ATSLVAS
+717 ATSLIAS

-738 QASIST
+738 QASITT
-744 NASNITY
+744 NANNITY
-751 VSGVATNKFVVTA
+751 VSGVATNKFTVTA

-771 IDGMGLNSATDPV
+771 IDGMGLNSATDPS

-794 FDKQTASHPFRVSTS
+794 FDKQTSSHPFRVSTS
-809 NGGAAYQDADGNN
+809 NGGAAYQDADGNS

-851 AMNGVIYT
+851 SMNGVIYT

-911 STSGIASYASGQAV
+911 ATSGIATYASGQAV
-925 SNQSSI
+925 SNQSNI
-931 TSLLTASGTATS
+931 TALLTASGTATS

-996 SNVTTIVVSNGT
+996 GNVTTIVVSNGT

-1015 QVTVTTGGGG
+1015 QVTVTTGGSG
-1025 GGGDVTTG
+1025 GGGDVTTS

-1045 SGQAILNQ
+1045 SGQSILNQ
-1053 SNITALN
+1053 SNITALS

-1120 ANDYILKMDGNVPN
+1120 TDDYILKMNGNVPN
-1134 WEADTGGSS
+1134 WEADSGGSS
-1143 LSAGSGILVDGASKI
+1143 LSAGSGVFVDGASKI

-1170 QVTSDNVFVPKI
+1170 QVTSDNVFVPKVV
-1182 IFTGSGA
+1182 FTGSGA

-1263 VGSGVPQYGL
+1263 VGSGVPEYGL
-1273 DISASGRIQKGVVLS
+1273 DISASGRIQKGIVLS
-1288 SYVPAVTTNTLYNE
+1288 SYMPAVTTNTLYNE

-1338 SITALNTASGIATSL
+1338 SITAL
-1353 LSVSGTAT
+1353 LSASGTAT

-1366 SGIATYASGQAIAN
+1366 SGIATYASGQAIENEGLATYASGQAIAN

-1394 SGLNNYLLNPS
+1394 SGQ
-1405 GVGGI
+1405 
-1410 SITSDVDFVIFS
+1410 ITP
-1422 GDATLARS
+1422 ALT
-1430 SELNYVSGVATYASG
+1430 
-1445 NTIATQAIANYA
+1445 
-1457 SGQAI
+1457 
-1462 ENEGLVTY
+1462 
-1470 ASGNTANISFGS
+1470 
-1482 NAEGDLLYHNGTS
+1482 
-1495 FIRLPK
+1495 
-1501 GTDDYI
+1501 
-1507 LKMNGNVPNW
+1507 
-1517 EADTGGSSLSA
+1517 A
-1528 GSGVFVDGASKINIH
+1528 GSGITIDGADKINVHGGSGHFINLAVDGA
-1543 SGTGN
+1543 
-1548 FQEVQLTSTNTFTPK
+1548 
-1563 MIFTGSGIQDTPVT
+1563 
-1577 LKVLSSH
+1577 
-1584 ASVNTSGT
+1584 
-1592 ALSFEGTQGQLFG
+1592 
-1605 ITDNLSSGNIF
+1605 
-1616 TVNDITGLPL
+1616 
-1626 ISADASGDVKIGQF
+1626 
-1640 GRYVG
+1640 
-1645 IGTGVP
+1645 
-1651 LYGFDVSSSGQL
+1651 
-1663 QKGVILSDY
+1663 
-1672 VPATTTNALYNDGG
+1672 
-1686 TLKFNGSAVGG
+1686 
-1697 GSASAEAQ
+1697 
-1705 YASGQAISNQS
+1705 
-1716 NITALLTASGTATS
+1716 
-1730 LIASSGIASYASGQ
+1730 
-1744 AVSNQSNITA
+1744 
-1754 LNTASGIA
+1754 
-1762 TSLVASSGIATYS
+1762 
-1775 SGVLTGG
+1775 
-1782 IANFNKV
+1782 
-1789 GINTGSP
+1789 
-1796 AFGLDVTGA
+1796 
-1805 GASGIIQATGLIV
+1805 
-1818 GVSGIACNGHF
+1818 F

-1845 MKLQYASLEGPENGV
+1845 MKLQYGSLEGPENGV
-1860 YIRGTSGSNI
+1860 YIRGTSGSNV

-1884 TVTVSLTAI
+1884 TVTVTLTSI
-1893 GYYQALYIE
+1893 GYYQPLFIK
-1902 EKGKNYIKVGGS
+1902 EKGKNYIKVGGC

>member
-27 PAGFQTF
+27 PAGFQRF
-34 SSVLASGDTTY
+34 SAILASGDITY

-80 ISLGGSG
+80 IELGGSG
-87 VVFITYPAAKAIF
+87 VVFITYPASRAIF
-100 NSETD
+100 SSETG
-105 QLVLPVSGLLFNN
+105 QFVLGASGLLFAN
-118 GTAIKDAKLV
+118 GTNVKEGKLV
-128 ELSDVSLSGTPV
+128 ELADVSLSGTPV

-153 LSIGDLT
+153 LSIGDQT

-171 YGAGSGITT
+171 YGAGSGITS

-205 TKAGPVTSDSASS
+205 AKAGPVVSDAASS

-233 RHESIAIGYQSAE
+233 RHESVAIGYEAALH
-246 NAYEIGFIGIG
+246 AYEIGFVGIG
-257 YQVGNGLGSYSTA
+257 YQVGSGLGSYSTVV
-270 IGYQAANS
+270 GYQAGRT
-278 LGEDYAISL
+278 LGEDYAVAL

-306 AGHSSTGSTKSI
+306 AGHSSTGSAKSI
-318 GIGKNAGKSSSGTEC
+318 GIGKNAGKSSSGAEC
-333 IYIGEG
+333 IYIGES
-339 AGTSN
+339 AGLSN
-344 SANNLVFVGNAIPS
+344 SS
-358 SNGTLIKGD
+358 SNLLFIGNGSPAANDTLIKGD
-367 MDSKRIAV
+367 MDAKRIAI
-375 GVADVTLDDTFFV
+375 GVADVTLDDTLFV
-388 GINSANDEGVV
+388 GVNSANDEGIV
-399 VKGAVSQVSNLT
+399 VKAAVSQVSNLT
-411 SWKNNSDAVLASVSK
+411 SWKNSSDSVLASVSK

-438 GNGIQIANLVPA
+438 GNGIQIASLVPA
-450 STTNR
+450 STTNK
-455 LYNNSGELYFNGS
+455 LYNSAGSLYFNGS
-468 AVGGGDVTTDQLN
+468 QVSAPSGVPSGIAFFGLDKAIAQDSNIVYDSGNQRINLGSGGLKFSDGTIQTTADN
-481 YVSGIAVYGSG
+481 DTYVSGIAVYSSG
-492 QTIENEANITALLSA
+492 QT
-507 SGTATSLIA
+507 
-516 SSGIATYASGQA
+516 
-528 VSNQSSIV
+528 
-536 TNASN
+536 
-541 ISTNTARVSYAS
+541 
-553 GQAISNQSNITALLS
+553 ISNQSNITALLV
-568 ASGTATSLISSS
+568 ASGTATSLIS
-580 GIATYA
+580 
-586 SGQAIANEG
+586 
-595 GIVAVSGI
+595 
-603 AVYASGHVHDDL
+603 
-615 YISGVASYASGQAIS
+615 
-630 NQSEIIA
+630 
-637 VSGWSDS
+637 
-644 TFLKIDDDTY
+644 
-654 VSGIAAYGSG
+654 
-664 QAISNQSN
+664 
-672 ITTNASNISTN
+672 
-683 TGNIS
+683 
-688 SNTAKVN
+688 
-695 YASGQAIENESDI
+695 
-708 AALLSASGT
+708 
-717 ATSLVAS
+717 S

-738 QASIST
+738 QANITT
-744 NASNITY
+744 NTNNITY
-751 VSGVATNKFVVTA
+751 VSGVATNKFTVTA

-771 IDGMGLNSATDPV
+771 IDGMGLNSATDPS

-794 FDKQTASHPFRVSTS
+794 FDKQTSSHPFRVSTS
-809 NGGAAYQDADGNN
+809 NGGAAYQDADGNS

-851 AMNGVIYT
+851 SMNGVIYT

-911 STSGIASYASGQAV
+911 ATSGIATYASGQAV
-925 SNQSSI
+925 SNQSNI
-931 TSLLTASGTATS
+931 TALLTASGTATS

-996 SNVTTIVVSNGT
+996 GNVTTIVVSNGT

-1015 QVTVTTGGGG
+1015 QVTVTTGGSG
-1025 GGGDVTTG
+1025 GGGDVTTS

-1045 SGQAILNQ
+1045 SGQSILNQ
-1053 SNITALN
+1053 SNITALS

-1120 ANDYILKMDGNVPN
+1120 TDDYILKMNGNVPN
-1134 WEADTGGSS
+1134 WEADSGGSS
-1143 LSAGSGILVDGASKI
+1143 LSAGSGVFVDGASKI

-1170 QVTSDNVFVPKI
+1170 QVTSDNVFVPKVV
-1182 IFTGSGA
+1182 FTGSGA

-1263 VGSGVPQYGL
+1263 VGSGVPEYGL
-1273 DISASGRIQKGVVLS
+1273 DISASGRIQKGIVLS
-1288 SYVPAVTTNTLYNE
+1288 SYMPAVTTNTLYNE

-1338 SITALNTASGIATSL
+1338 SITSL
-1353 LSVSGTAT
+1353 LSASGTAT

-1366 SGIATYASGQAIAN
+1366 SGIASYASGQAISNQGNIIALLSASGTATSLIASSGIATYASGQAIENEGLATYASGQAIAN

-1410 SITSDVDFVIFS
+1410 SITSDADFVIFS

-1430 SELNYVSGVATYASG
+1430 SELNYVSGVAV
-1445 NTIATQAIANYA
+1445 YA
-1457 SGQAI
+1457 SGQITPA
-1462 ENEGLVTY
+1462 LT
-1470 ASGNTANISFGS
+1470 
-1482 NAEGDLLYHNGTS
+1482 
-1495 FIRLPK
+1495 
-1501 GTDDYI
+1501 
-1507 LKMNGNVPNW
+1507 
-1517 EADTGGSSLSA
+1517 A
-1528 GSGVFVDGASKINIH
+1528 GSGITIDGADKINVHGGSGHFINLAVDGA
-1543 SGTGN
+1543 
-1548 FQEVQLTSTNTFTPK
+1548 
-1563 MIFTGSGIQDTPVT
+1563 
-1577 LKVLSSH
+1577 
-1584 ASVNTSGT
+1584 
-1592 ALSFEGTQGQLFG
+1592 
-1605 ITDNLSSGNIF
+1605 
-1616 TVNDITGLPL
+1616 
-1626 ISADASGDVKIGQF
+1626 
-1640 GRYVG
+1640 
-1645 IGTGVP
+1645 
-1651 LYGFDVSSSGQL
+1651 
-1663 QKGVILSDY
+1663 
-1672 VPATTTNALYNDGG
+1672 
-1686 TLKFNGSAVGG
+1686 
-1697 GSASAEAQ
+1697 
-1705 YASGQAISNQS
+1705 
-1716 NITALLTASGTATS
+1716 
-1730 LIASSGIASYASGQ
+1730 
-1744 AVSNQSNITA
+1744 
-1754 LNTASGIA
+1754 
-1762 TSLVASSGIATYS
+1762 
-1775 SGVLTGG
+1775 
-1782 IANFNKV
+1782 
-1789 GINTGSP
+1789 
-1796 AFGLDVTGA
+1796 
-1805 GASGIIQATGLIV
+1805 
-1818 GVSGIACNGHF
+1818 F

-1845 MKLQYASLEGPENGV
+1845 MKLQYGSLEGPENGV
-1860 YIRGTSGSNI
+1860 YIRGTSGSNV

-1884 TVTVSLTAI
+1884 TVTVTLTSI
-1893 GYYQALYIE
+1893 GYYQPLFIK
-1902 EKGKNYIKVGGS
+1902 EKGKNYIKVGGC